1 MKRRISLVLA
11 FVMLFAMAA
20 PSLAEEASPILENAS
35 GFYYI
40 EAEGERPRLSAAS
53 QDKFMQVDGEWF
65 KDLNGNGSL
74 DVYEDWRADVADR
87 VSDLLS
93 QMTINEKAGT
103 LIFSGIG
110 GKNGVVVSNLDTSE
124 GISGSSGTGEV
135 TYIAA
140 DSEIITSHEPVVEQG
155 GINYNPMAYQIQD
168 LGVTTFIAAM
178 TGTPKDQ
185 LDLLNAIQKVGEES
199 RLGIPIVFSGD
210 RSYNTWGGMIDMAH
224 YAFGVAH
231 DEELLYNLVSEY
243 AKESVALGYHQVF
256 HGYGNEIGSWYG
268 DEVNYISDMSVIE
281 TRAYDD
287 NGFNSHSKHYIARGG
302 RSNFANAQSPANLW
316 ESWMVPWQAVID
328 ADTQWIMLNK
338 GPGLTPGVQVYMDE
352 VSMSYLRNELG
363 FDGIACLDW
372 PLDVDVL
379 TSQTGIT
386 VDGVDISTLDIEEIY
401 ALMLN
406 VGVDAISAMG
416 VFGGTDTTQ
425 YANIGFYRAFPD
437 FIVKAVED
445 GLVTQECVDE
455 HAARIL
461 KNKFDLG
468 IFEDPY
474 SDWGEALALIGNETY
489 QAEQTIPMT
498 NEEIDAFRRPEI
510 IEMEQQLMV
519 ESTILLKN
527 EDVLPLSEGVNLYVM
542 SNNSTIQEADTE
554 ALATRATIVESMD
567 EADYI
572 IGHVTAFDENFD
584 YLVEDAQAAGKP
596 IILIWEGTVGRNG
609 AQGDPYFAQV
619 DPCVAVLVQT
629 YNNTPDHGSSMG
641 AFYRYVTPSITAD
654 MLFGDREPAGSTVF
668 EIPLTTEDLE
678 VSWGDLQLDVGVDNA
693 TRLYMA
699 MLARENPSILMPNNL
714 GDVLYTTNFGMN
726 YSNPADI
733 EISLLTVPETSIT
746 TETENNGRVS
756 TTVEV
761 VPATQQAG
769 VPFEI
774 NFVAKNNGGDGHVTV
789 EVMDGGE
796 VIAEK
801 FVAVDEGQFRVMTVE
816 LTLEAGEHTISIG
829 DLSAVITVE

>member
-20 PSLAEEASPILENAS
+20 PSLAEEASPILESAS

-74 DVYEDWRADVADR
+74 DVYEDWRADIADR

-93 QMTINEKAGT
+93 QMTINEKAGS
-103 LIFSGIG
+103 LFFSGIG
-110 GKNGVVVSNLDTSE
+110 GKNGIVVSNLE
-124 GISGSSGTGEV
+124 GDMSSQNSDANTAA
-135 TYIAA
+135 IAA
-140 DSEIITSHEPVVEQG
+140 DSEILTSHEVVVSVDNS
-155 GINYNPMAYQIQD
+155 NYSPMAFQIQD
-168 LGVTTFIAAM
+168 MGVTTFIAAM

-185 LDLLNAIQKVGEES
+185 LDLLNAIQKIGEES

-302 RSNFANAQSPANLW
+302 RSNFAGAQSPANLW

-372 PLDVDVL
+372 PLDIGTL
-379 TSQTGIT
+379 MSQTGIT
-386 VDGVDISTLDIEEIY
+386 ADGVDISTLSATEIY

-406 VGVDAISAMG
+406 VGVDVFSALG
-416 VFGGTDTTQ
+416 VIPGTDTDA
-425 YANIGFYRAFPD
+425 YADVGFRRGMPD
-437 FIVKAVED
+437 LIVEAVED
-445 GLVTQECVDE
+445 GLVTQECLDE
-455 HAARIL
+455 HVGRVL

-489 QAEQTIPMT
+489 QAEQTAPMS
-498 NEEIDAFRRPEI
+498 NDDINAIRRAEVT
-510 IEMEQQLMV
+510 EMEEQLMV
-519 ESTILLKN
+519 ESTVLLKN
-527 EDVLPLSEGVNLYVM
+527 EGVLPLAEGVNLYVT
-542 SNNSTIQEADTE
+542 SNNSNILEADTE
-554 ALATRATIVESMD
+554 ALAAHATIVESME

-572 IGHVTAFDENFD
+572 IGHMTAFDENFD
-584 YLVEDAQAAGKP
+584 YLLEDAQAAGKP

-619 DPCVAVLVQT
+619 DPCVAVLMQT
-629 YNNTPDHGSSMG
+629 YNNTPDHGSSIG
-641 AFYRYVTPSITAD
+641 SFYRYVTPSITAD
-654 MLFGDREPAGSTVF
+654 MLFGAKEPAGSTVF
-668 EIPLTTEDLE
+668 EIPLTAEDLE

-746 TETENNGRVS
+746 TETENNGRVR

-829 DLSAVITVE
+829 DMSAVITVE

>member
-1 MKRRISLVLA
+1 MKKLVSWLLAVTMLASLSALP
-11 FVMLFAMAA
+11 AMA
-20 PSLAEEASPILENAS
+20 EESVIKESVS

-40 EAEGERPRLSAAS
+40 EANGDQAKLSAAS
-53 QDKFMQVDGEWF
+53 QDKFIQVDGLYF
-65 KDLNGNGSL
+65 KDLNSNGSL
-74 DVYEDWRADVADR
+74 DVYEDYRQPVEDR
-87 VSDLLS
+87 VADLLS
-93 QMTINEKAGT
+93 QMNLSEKAGT

-110 GKNGVVVSNLDTSE
+110 GKNGVVVSNLDTSS
-124 GISGSSGTGEV
+124 GITGSSGTGEV

-140 DSEIITSHEPVVEQG
+140 DSEIITSHEPVVTQSG
-155 GINYNPMAYQIQD
+155 VNYNPMAYQIQD
-168 LGVTTFIAAM
+168 LGVTTYIAAM

-185 LDLLNAIQKVGEES
+185 LDLLNAIQKLGEES

-268 DEVNYISDMSVIE
+268 DEVNYISKMSVTE

-328 ADTQWIMLNK
+328 AGTQWIMLNK
-338 GPGLTPGVQVYMDE
+338 GTGLTPGVQVYMDK
-352 VSMSYLRNELG
+352 VSMDYLRNELG
-363 FDGIACLDW
+363 YDGIACLDW

-386 VDGVDISTLDIEEIY
+386 VDGVDISELDIEEIY

-416 VFGGTDTTQ
+416 TFGGTDTTL
-425 YANIGFYRAFPD
+425 YANSGFYRAFPD

-445 GLVTQECVDE
+445 GLVTQECLDE
-455 HAARIL
+455 HVIRIL

-474 SDWGEALALIGNETY
+474 SDWEEALALIGNETY
-489 QAEQTIPMT
+489 QAEQTLPMT
-498 NEEIDAFRRPEI
+498 NEEIDALRRPEI
-510 IEMEQQLMV
+510 IEMESQLMV

-527 EDVLPLSEGVNLYVM
+527 ENVLPLTEGVKLYVM
-542 SNNSTIQEADTE
+542 SNNSNIQEADVA
-554 ALATRATIVESMD
+554 ALGAYGTVVETMD

-584 YLVEDAQAAGKP
+584 YLVEDAQAADKP

-609 AQGDPYFAQV
+609 AQGDPYLAQV
-619 DPCVAVLVQT
+619 DPCAAVLMQT

-654 MLFGDREPAGSTVF
+654 MLFGVKEPGGSTVF
-668 EIPLTTEDLE
+668 EIPLTAEDAAL
-678 VSWGDLQLDVGVDNA
+678 SWGDLQMDMGVDNA

-726 YSNPADI
+726 YSDPADI
-733 EISLLTVPETSIT
+733 ELSLLTVPEA
-746 TETENNGRVS
+746 VL
-756 TTVEV
+756 TVEV
-761 VPATQQAG
+761 DGKETTEVAAATQTAG

-774 NFVAKNNGGDGHVTV
+774 NSWPRTTAATA
-789 EVMDGGE
+789 M
-796 VIAEK
+796 
-801 FVAVDEGQFRVMTVE
+801 
-816 LTLEAGEHTISIG
+816 
-829 DLSAVITVE
+829 

>member
-1 MKRRISLVLA
+1 MKKLVSWLLAVTMLASLSALP
-11 FVMLFAMAA
+11 AMA
-20 PSLAEEASPILENAS
+20 EESVIKESVS

-40 EAEGERPRLSAAS
+40 EANGDQAKLSAAS
-53 QDKFMQVDGEWF
+53 QDKFIQVDGLYF
-65 KDLNGNGSL
+65 KDLNSNGSL
-74 DVYEDWRADVADR
+74 DVYEDYRQPVEDR
-87 VSDLLS
+87 VADLLS
-93 QMTINEKAGT
+93 QMNLSEKAGT

-110 GKNGVVVSNLDTSE
+110 GKNGVVVSNLDTSS
-124 GISGSSGTGEV
+124 GITGSSGTGEV

-140 DSEIITSHEPVVEQG
+140 DSEIITSHEPVVTQSG
-155 GINYNPMAYQIQD
+155 VNYNPMAYQIQD
-168 LGVTTFIAAM
+168 LGVTTYIAAM

-185 LDLLNAIQKVGEES
+185 LDLLNAIQKLGEES

-268 DEVNYISDMSVIE
+268 DEVNYISKMSVTE

-328 ADTQWIMLNK
+328 AGTQWIMLNK
-338 GPGLTPGVQVYMDE
+338 GTGLTPGVQVYMDK
-352 VSMSYLRNELG
+352 VSMDYLRNELG
-363 FDGIACLDW
+363 YDGIACLDW

-386 VDGVDISTLDIEEIY
+386 VDGVDISELDIEEIY

-416 VFGGTDTTQ
+416 TFGGTDTTL
-425 YANIGFYRAFPD
+425 YANSGFYRTFPD

-445 GLVTQECVDE
+445 GLVTQECLDE
-455 HAARIL
+455 HVIRIL

-474 SDWGEALALIGNETY
+474 SDWEEALALIGNETY
-489 QAEQTIPMT
+489 QAEQTLPMT
-498 NEEIDAFRRPEI
+498 NEEIDALRRPEI
-510 IEMEQQLMV
+510 IEMESQLMV

-527 EDVLPLSEGVNLYVM
+527 ENVLPLTEGVKLYVM
-542 SNNSTIQEADTE
+542 SNNSNIQEADVA
-554 ALATRATIVESMD
+554 ALGAYGTVVETMD

-584 YLVEDAQAAGKP
+584 YLVEDAQAADKP

-609 AQGDPYFAQV
+609 AQGDPYLAQV
-619 DPCVAVLVQT
+619 DPCAAVLMQT

-654 MLFGDREPAGSTVF
+654 MLFGVKEPGGSTVF
-668 EIPLTTEDLE
+668 EIPLTAEDAAL
-678 VSWGDLQLDVGVDNA
+678 SWGDLQMDMGVDNA

-714 GDVLYTTNFGMN
+714 GDVLYTTNFGMT
-726 YSNPADI
+726 SSDPADI
-733 EISLLTVPETSIT
+733 ELSLLTVPEA
-746 TETENNGRVS
+746 VL
-756 TTVEV
+756 TVEV
-761 VPATQQAG
+761 DGKETTEVAAATQTAG

-774 NFVAKNNGGDGHVTV
+774 NFVAKNNGGDGHVTAQIMEGDTV
-789 EVMDGGE
+789 L
-796 VIAEK
+796 AEK
-801 FVAVDEGQFRVMTVE
+801 FVAVDGGQFRVITME
-816 LTLEAGEHTISIG
+816 ITLDAGEHTISLG
-829 DLSAVITVE
+829 DMSTTIVVE

>member
-1 MKRRISLVLA
+1 MKKLVSWLLAVTMLASLSALP
-11 FVMLFAMAA
+11 AMA
-20 PSLAEEASPILENAS
+20 EESVIKESVS

-40 EAEGERPRLSAAS
+40 EANGDQAKLSAAS
-53 QDKFMQVDGEWF
+53 QDKFIQVDGLYF
-65 KDLNGNGSL
+65 KDLNSNGSL
-74 DVYEDWRADVADR
+74 DVYEDYRQPVEDR
-87 VSDLLS
+87 VADLLS
-93 QMTINEKAGT
+93 QMNLSEKAGT

-110 GKNGVVVSNLDTSE
+110 GKNGVVVSNLDTSS
-124 GISGSSGTGEV
+124 GITGSSGTGEV

-140 DSEIITSHEPVVEQG
+140 DSEIITSHEPVVTQSG
-155 GINYNPMAYQIQD
+155 VNYNPMAYQIQD
-168 LGVTTFIAAM
+168 LGVTTYIAAM

-185 LDLLNAIQKVGEES
+185 LDLLNAIQKLGEES

-268 DEVNYISDMSVIE
+268 DEVNYISKMSVTE

-328 ADTQWIMLNK
+328 AGTQWIMLNK
-338 GPGLTPGVQVYMDE
+338 GTGLTPGVQVYMDK
-352 VSMSYLRNELG
+352 VSMDYLRNELG
-363 FDGIACLDW
+363 YDGIACLDW

-386 VDGVDISTLDIEEIY
+386 VDGVDISELDIEEIY

-416 VFGGTDTTQ
+416 TFGGTDTTL
-425 YANIGFYRAFPD
+425 YANSGFYRAFPD

-445 GLVTQECVDE
+445 GLVTQECLDE
-455 HAARIL
+455 HVIRIL

-474 SDWGEALALIGNETY
+474 SDWEEALALIGNETY
-489 QAEQTIPMT
+489 QAEQTLPMT
-498 NEEIDAFRRPEI
+498 NEEIDALRRPEI
-510 IEMEQQLMV
+510 IEMESQLMV

-527 EDVLPLSEGVNLYVM
+527 ENVLPLTEGVKLYVM
-542 SNNSTIQEADTE
+542 SNNSNIQEADVA
-554 ALATRATIVESMD
+554 ALGAYGTVVETMD

-584 YLVEDAQAAGKP
+584 YLVEDAQAADKP

-609 AQGDPYFAQV
+609 AQGDPYLAQV
-619 DPCVAVLVQT
+619 DPCAAVLMQT

-641 AFYRYVTPSITAD
+641 AFYRYVTPAITAD
-654 MLFGDREPAGSTVF
+654 MLFGVKEPGGSTVF
-668 EIPLTTEDLE
+668 EIPLTAEDAAL
-678 VSWGDLQLDVGVDNA
+678 SWGDLQMDMGVDNA

-726 YSNPADI
+726 YSDPADI
-733 EISLLTVPETSIT
+733 ELSLLTVPEA
-746 TETENNGRVS
+746 VL
-756 TTVEV
+756 TVEV
-761 VPATQQAG
+761 DGKETTEVAAATQTAG

-774 NFVAKNNGGDGHVTV
+774 NFVAKNNGGDGHVTAQIMEGDTV
-789 EVMDGGE
+789 L
-796 VIAEK
+796 AEK
-801 FVAVDEGQFRVMTVE
+801 FVAVDGGQFRVITME
-816 LTLEAGEHTISIG
+816 ITLDAGEHTISLG
-829 DLSAVITVE
+829 DMSTTIVVE

>member
-1 MKRRISLVLA
+1 MKKLVSWLLAVTMLASLSALP
-11 FVMLFAMAA
+11 AMA
-20 PSLAEEASPILENAS
+20 EESVIKESVS

-40 EAEGERPRLSAAS
+40 EANGDQAKLSAAS
-53 QDKFMQVDGEWF
+53 QDKFIQVDGLYF
-65 KDLNGNGSL
+65 KDLNSNGSL
-74 DVYEDWRADVADR
+74 DVYEDYRQPVEDR
-87 VSDLLS
+87 VADLLS
-93 QMTINEKAGT
+93 QMNLSEKAGT

-110 GKNGVVVSNLDTSE
+110 GKNGVVVSNLDTSS
-124 GISGSSGTGEV
+124 GITGSSGTGEV

-140 DSEIITSHEPVVEQG
+140 DSEIITSHEPVVTQSG
-155 GINYNPMAYQIQD
+155 VNYNPMAYQIQD
-168 LGVTTFIAAM
+168 LGVTTYIAAM

-185 LDLLNAIQKVGEES
+185 LDLLNAIQKLGEES

-268 DEVNYISDMSVIE
+268 DEVNYISKMSVTE

-328 ADTQWIMLNK
+328 AGTQWIMLNK
-338 GPGLTPGVQVYMDE
+338 GTGLTPGVQVYMDK
-352 VSMSYLRNELG
+352 VSMDYLRNELG
-363 FDGIACLDW
+363 YDGIACLDW

-386 VDGVDISTLDIEEIY
+386 VDGVDISELDIEEIY

-416 VFGGTDTTQ
+416 TFGGTDTTL
-425 YANIGFYRAFPD
+425 YANSGFYRAFPD

-445 GLVTQECVDE
+445 GLVTQECLDE
-455 HAARIL
+455 HVIRIL

-474 SDWGEALALIGNETY
+474 SDWEEALALIGNETY
-489 QAEQTIPMT
+489 QAEQTLPMT
-498 NEEIDAFRRPEI
+498 NEEIDALRRPEI
-510 IEMEQQLMV
+510 IEMESQLMV

-527 EDVLPLSEGVNLYVM
+527 ENVLPLTEGVKLYVM
-542 SNNSTIQEADTE
+542 SNNSNIQEADVA
-554 ALATRATIVESMD
+554 ALGAYGTVVETMD

-584 YLVEDAQAAGKP
+584 YLVEDAQAADKP
-596 IILIWEGTVGRNG
+596 IILIWEGTVGRSG
-609 AQGDPYFAQV
+609 AQGDPYLAQV
-619 DPCVAVLVQT
+619 DPCAAVLMQT

-654 MLFGDREPAGSTVF
+654 MLFGVKEPGGSTVF
-668 EIPLTTEDLE
+668 EIPLTAEDAAL
-678 VSWGDLQLDVGVDNA
+678 SWGDLQMDMGVDNA

-726 YSNPADI
+726 YSDPADI
-733 EISLLTVPETSIT
+733 ELSLLTVPEA
-746 TETENNGRVS
+746 VL
-756 TTVEV
+756 TVEV
-761 VPATQQAG
+761 DGKETTEVAAATQTAG

-774 NFVAKNNGGDGHVTV
+774 NFVAKNNGGDGHVTAQIMEGDTV
-789 EVMDGGE
+789 L
-796 VIAEK
+796 AEK
-801 FVAVDEGQFRVMTVE
+801 FVAVDGGQFRVITME
-816 LTLEAGEHTISIG
+816 ITLDAGEHTISLG
-829 DLSAVITVE
+829 DMSTTIVVE

>member
-1 MKRRISLVLA
+1 M
-11 FVMLFAMAA
+11 
-20 PSLAEEASPILENAS
+20 
-35 GFYYI
+35 
-40 EAEGERPRLSAAS
+40 
-53 QDKFMQVDGEWF
+53 DGLYF
-65 KDLNGNGSL
+65 KDLNSNGSL
-74 DVYEDWRADVADR
+74 DVYEDYRQPVEDR
-87 VSDLLS
+87 VADLLS
-93 QMTINEKAGT
+93 QMNLSEKAGT

-110 GKNGVVVSNLDTSE
+110 GKNGVVVSNLDTSS
-124 GISGSSGTGEV
+124 GITGSSGTGEV

-140 DSEIITSHEPVVEQG
+140 DSEIITSHEPVVTQSG
-155 GINYNPMAYQIQD
+155 VNYNPMAYQIQD
-168 LGVTTFIAAM
+168 LGVTTYIAAM

-185 LDLLNAIQKVGEES
+185 LDLLNAIQKLGEES

-268 DEVNYISDMSVIE
+268 DEVNYISKMSVTE

-328 ADTQWIMLNK
+328 AGTQWIMLNK
-338 GPGLTPGVQVYMDE
+338 GTGLTPGVQVYMDK
-352 VSMSYLRNELG
+352 VSMDYLRNELG
-363 FDGIACLDW
+363 YDGIACLDW

-386 VDGVDISTLDIEEIY
+386 VDGVDISELDIEEIY

-416 VFGGTDTTQ
+416 TFGGTDTTL
-425 YANIGFYRAFPD
+425 YANSGFYRAFPD

-445 GLVTQECVDE
+445 GLVTQECLDE
-455 HAARIL
+455 HVIRIL

-474 SDWGEALALIGNETY
+474 SDWEEALALIGNETY
-489 QAEQTIPMT
+489 QAEQTLPMT
-498 NEEIDAFRRPEI
+498 NEEIDALRRPEI
-510 IEMEQQLMV
+510 IEMESQLMV

-527 EDVLPLSEGVNLYVM
+527 ENVLPLTEGVKLYVM
-542 SNNSTIQEADTE
+542 SNNSNIQEADVA
-554 ALATRATIVESMD
+554 ALGAYGTVVETMD

-584 YLVEDAQAAGKP
+584 YLVEDAQAADKP

-609 AQGDPYFAQV
+609 AQGDPYLAQV
-619 DPCVAVLVQT
+619 DPCAAVLMQT

-654 MLFGDREPAGSTVF
+654 MLFGVKEPGGSTVF
-668 EIPLTTEDLE
+668 EIPLTAEDAAL
-678 VSWGDLQLDVGVDNA
+678 SWGDLQMDMGVDNA

-726 YSNPADI
+726 YSDPADI
-733 EISLLTVPETSIT
+733 ELSLLTVPEA
-746 TETENNGRVS
+746 VF
-756 TTVEV
+756 TVEV
-761 VPATQQAG
+761 DGKETTEVAAATQTAG

-774 NFVAKNNGGDGHVTV
+774 NFVAKHNGGDGHVTAQIMEGDTV
-789 EVMDGGE
+789 L
-796 VIAEK
+796 AEK
-801 FVAVDEGQFRVMTVE
+801 FVAVDGGQFRVITME
-816 LTLEAGEHTISIG
+816 ITLDAGEHTISLG
-829 DLSAVITVE
+829 DMSTTIVVE

>member
-1 MKRRISLVLA
+1 MKKLVSWLLAVTMLASLSALP
-11 FVMLFAMAA
+11 AMA
-20 PSLAEEASPILENAS
+20 EESVIKESVS

-40 EAEGERPRLSAAS
+40 EANGDQAKLSAAS
-53 QDKFMQVDGEWF
+53 QDKFIQVDGLYF
-65 KDLNGNGSL
+65 KDLNSNGSL
-74 DVYEDWRADVADR
+74 DVYEDYRQPVEDR
-87 VSDLLS
+87 VADLLS
-93 QMTINEKAGT
+93 QMNLSEKAGT

-110 GKNGVVVSNLDTSE
+110 GKNGVVVSNLDTSS
-124 GISGSSGTGEV
+124 GITGSSGTGEV

-140 DSEIITSHEPVVEQG
+140 DSEIITSHEPVVTQSG
-155 GINYNPMAYQIQD
+155 VNYNPMAYQIQD
-168 LGVTTFIAAM
+168 LGVTTYIAAM

-185 LDLLNAIQKVGEES
+185 LDLLNAIQKLGEES

-231 DEELLYNLVSEY
+231 DQELLYNLVSEY

-268 DEVNYISDMSVIE
+268 DEVNYISKMSVTE

-328 ADTQWIMLNK
+328 AGTQWIMLNK
-338 GPGLTPGVQVYMDE
+338 GTGLTPGVQVYMDK
-352 VSMSYLRNELG
+352 VSMDYLRNELG
-363 FDGIACLDW
+363 YDGIACLDW

-386 VDGVDISTLDIEEIY
+386 VDGVDISELDIEEIY

-416 VFGGTDTTQ
+416 TFGGTDTTL
-425 YANIGFYRAFPD
+425 YANSGFYRAFPD

-445 GLVTQECVDE
+445 GLVTQECLDE
-455 HAARIL
+455 HVIRIL

-474 SDWGEALALIGNETY
+474 SDWEEALALIGNETY
-489 QAEQTIPMT
+489 QAEQTLPMT
-498 NEEIDAFRRPEI
+498 NEEIDALRRPEI
-510 IEMEQQLMV
+510 IEMESQLMV

-527 EDVLPLSEGVNLYVM
+527 ENVLPLTEGVKLYVM
-542 SNNSTIQEADTE
+542 SNNSNIQEADVA
-554 ALATRATIVESMD
+554 ALGAYGTVVETMD

-584 YLVEDAQAAGKP
+584 YLVEDAQAADKP

-609 AQGDPYFAQV
+609 AQGDPYLAQV
-619 DPCVAVLVQT
+619 DPCAAVLMQT

-654 MLFGDREPAGSTVF
+654 MLFGVKEPGGSTVF
-668 EIPLTTEDLE
+668 EIPLTAEDAAL
-678 VSWGDLQLDVGVDNA
+678 SWGDLQMDMGVDNA

-726 YSNPADI
+726 YSDPADI
-733 EISLLTVPETSIT
+733 ELSLLTVPEA
-746 TETENNGRVS
+746 VL
-756 TTVEV
+756 TVEV
-761 VPATQQAG
+761 DGKETTEVAAATQTAG

-774 NFVAKNNGGDGHVTV
+774 NFVAKNNGGDGHVTAQIMEGDTV
-789 EVMDGGE
+789 L
-796 VIAEK
+796 AEK
-801 FVAVDEGQFRVMTVE
+801 FVAVDGGQFRVITME
-816 LTLEAGEHTISIG
+816 ITLDAGEHTISLG
-829 DLSAVITVE
+829 DMSTTIVVE

>member
-1 MKRRISLVLA
+1 MKKLVSWLLAVTMLASLSALP
-11 FVMLFAMAA
+11 AMA
-20 PSLAEEASPILENAS
+20 EESVIKESVS

-40 EAEGERPRLSAAS
+40 EANGDQAKLSAAS
-53 QDKFMQVDGEWF
+53 QDKFIQVDGLYF
-65 KDLNGNGSL
+65 KDLNSNGSL
-74 DVYEDWRADVADR
+74 DVYEDYRQPVEDR
-87 VSDLLS
+87 VADLLS
-93 QMTINEKAGT
+93 QMNLSEKAGT

-110 GKNGVVVSNLDTSE
+110 GKNGVVVSNLDTSS
-124 GISGSSGTGEV
+124 GITGSSGTGEV

-140 DSEIITSHEPVVEQG
+140 DGEIITSHEPVVTQSG
-155 GINYNPMAYQIQD
+155 VNYNPMAYQIQD
-168 LGVTTFIAAM
+168 LGVTTYIAAM

-185 LDLLNAIQKVGEES
+185 LDLLNAIQKLGEES

-210 RSYNTWGGMIDMAH
+210 RSYNAWGGMIDMAH

-268 DEVNYISDMSVIE
+268 DEVNYISKMSVTE

-328 ADTQWIMLNK
+328 AGTQWIMLNK
-338 GPGLTPGVQVYMDE
+338 GTGLTPGVQVYMDK
-352 VSMSYLRNELG
+352 VSMDYLRNELG
-363 FDGIACLDW
+363 YDGIACLDW

-386 VDGVDISTLDIEEIY
+386 VDGVDISELDIEEIY

-416 VFGGTDTTQ
+416 TFGGTDTTL
-425 YANIGFYRAFPD
+425 YANSGFYRAFPD

-445 GLVTQECVDE
+445 GLVTQECLDE
-455 HAARIL
+455 HVIRIL

-474 SDWGEALALIGNETY
+474 SDWEEALALIGNETY
-489 QAEQTIPMT
+489 QAEQTLPMT
-498 NEEIDAFRRPEI
+498 NEEIDALRRPEI
-510 IEMEQQLMV
+510 IEMESQLMV

-527 EDVLPLSEGVNLYVM
+527 ENVLPLTEGVKLYVM
-542 SNNSTIQEADTE
+542 SNNSNIQEADVA
-554 ALATRATIVESMD
+554 ALGAYGTVVETMD

-584 YLVEDAQAAGKP
+584 YLVEDAQAADKP

-609 AQGDPYFAQV
+609 AQGDPYLAQV
-619 DPCVAVLVQT
+619 DPCAAVLMQT

-654 MLFGDREPAGSTVF
+654 MLFGVKEPGGSTVF
-668 EIPLTTEDLE
+668 EIPLTAEDAAL
-678 VSWGDLQLDVGVDNA
+678 SWGDLQMDMGVDNA

-726 YSNPADI
+726 YSDPADI
-733 EISLLTVPETSIT
+733 ELSLLTVPEA
-746 TETENNGRVS
+746 VL
-756 TTVEV
+756 TVEV
-761 VPATQQAG
+761 DGKETTEVAAATQTAG

-774 NFVAKNNGGDGHVTV
+774 NFVAKNNGGDGHVTAQIMEGDTV
-789 EVMDGGE
+789 L
-796 VIAEK
+796 AEK
-801 FVAVDEGQFRVMTVE
+801 FVAVDGGQFRVITME
-816 LTLEAGEHTISIG
+816 ITLDAGEHTISLG
-829 DLSAVITVE
+829 DMSTTIVVE

>member
-1 MKRRISLVLA
+1 MKKLVSWLLAVTMLASLS
-11 FVMLFAMAA
+11 AMPAV
-20 PSLAEEASPILENAS
+20 AEESVIKESVS

-40 EAEGERPRLSAAS
+40 EANGDQAKLSAAS
-53 QDKFMQVDGEWF
+53 QDKFIQVDGLYF
-65 KDLNGNGSL
+65 KDLNSNGSL
-74 DVYEDWRADVADR
+74 DVYEDYRQPVEDR
-87 VSDLLS
+87 VADLLS
-93 QMTINEKAGT
+93 QMNLSEKAGT

-110 GKNGVVVSNLDTSE
+110 GKNGVVVSNLDTSS
-124 GISGSSGTGEV
+124 GITGSSGTGEV

-140 DSEIITSHEPVVEQG
+140 DSEIITSHEPVVTQSG
-155 GINYNPMAYQIQD
+155 VNYNPMAYQIQD
-168 LGVTTFIAAM
+168 LGVTTYIAAM

-185 LDLLNAIQKVGEES
+185 LDLLNAIQKLGEES

-268 DEVNYISDMSVIE
+268 DEVNYISKMSVTE

-328 ADTQWIMLNK
+328 AGTQWIMLNK
-338 GPGLTPGVQVYMDE
+338 GTGLTPGVQVYMDK
-352 VSMSYLRNELG
+352 VSMDYLRNELG
-363 FDGIACLDW
+363 YDGIACLDW

-386 VDGVDISTLDIEEIY
+386 VDGVDISELDIEEIY

-416 VFGGTDTTQ
+416 TFGGTDTTL
-425 YANIGFYRAFPD
+425 YANSGFYRAFPD

-445 GLVTQECVDE
+445 GLVTQECLDE
-455 HAARIL
+455 HVIRIL

-474 SDWGEALALIGNETY
+474 SDWEEALALIGNETY
-489 QAEQTIPMT
+489 QAEQTLPMT
-498 NEEIDAFRRPEI
+498 NEEIDALRRPEI
-510 IEMEQQLMV
+510 IEMESQLMV

-527 EDVLPLSEGVNLYVM
+527 ENVLPLTEGVKLYVM
-542 SNNSTIQEADTE
+542 SNNSNIQEADVA
-554 ALATRATIVESMD
+554 ALGAYGTVVETMD

-584 YLVEDAQAAGKP
+584 YLVEDAQAADKP

-609 AQGDPYFAQV
+609 AQGDPYLAQV
-619 DPCVAVLVQT
+619 DPCAAVLMQT

-654 MLFGDREPAGSTVF
+654 MLFGVKEPGGSTVF
-668 EIPLTTEDLE
+668 EIPLTAEDAAL
-678 VSWGDLQLDVGVDNA
+678 SWGDLQMDMGVDNA

-726 YSNPADI
+726 YSDPADI
-733 EISLLTVPETSIT
+733 ELSLLTVPEA
-746 TETENNGRVS
+746 VL
-756 TTVEV
+756 TVEV
-761 VPATQQAG
+761 DGKETTEVAAATQTAG

-774 NFVAKNNGGDGHVTV
+774 NFVAKNNGGDGHVTAQIMEGDTV
-789 EVMDGGE
+789 L
-796 VIAEK
+796 AEK
-801 FVAVDEGQFRVMTVE
+801 FVAVDGGQFRVITME
-816 LTLEAGEHTISIG
+816 ITLDAGEHTISLG
-829 DLSAVITVE
+829 DMSTTIVVE

>member
-1 MKRRISLVLA
+1 MKKMVSWLLAVTMLASLCALP
-11 FVMLFAMAA
+11 AMA
-20 PSLAEEASPILENAS
+20 EESVIKESVS

-40 EAEGERPRLSAAS
+40 EANGDQAKLSAAS
-53 QDKFMQVDGEWF
+53 QDKFIQVDGLYF
-65 KDLNGNGSL
+65 KDLNSNGSL
-74 DVYEDWRADVADR
+74 DVYEDYRQPVEDR
-87 VSDLLS
+87 VADLLS
-93 QMTINEKAGT
+93 QMNLSEKAGT

-110 GKNGVVVSNLDTSE
+110 GKNGVVVSNLDTSS
-124 GISGSSGTGEV
+124 GITGSSGTGEV

-140 DSEIITSHEPVVEQG
+140 DSEIITSHEPVVTQSG
-155 GINYNPMAYQIQD
+155 VNYNPMAYQIQD
-168 LGVTTFIAAM
+168 LGVTTYIAAM

-185 LDLLNAIQKVGEES
+185 LDLLNAIQKLGEES

-268 DEVNYISDMSVIE
+268 DEVNYISKMSVTE

-328 ADTQWIMLNK
+328 AGTQWIMLNK
-338 GPGLTPGVQVYMDE
+338 GTGLTPGVQVYMDK
-352 VSMSYLRNELG
+352 VSMDYLRNELG
-363 FDGIACLDW
+363 YDGIACLDW

-386 VDGVDISTLDIEEIY
+386 VDGVDISELDIEEIY

-416 VFGGTDTTQ
+416 TFGGTDTTL
-425 YANIGFYRAFPD
+425 YANSGFYRAFPD

-445 GLVTQECVDE
+445 GLVTQECLDE
-455 HAARIL
+455 HVIRIL

-474 SDWGEALALIGNETY
+474 SDWEEALALIGNETY
-489 QAEQTIPMT
+489 QAEQTLPMT
-498 NEEIDAFRRPEI
+498 NEEIDALRRPEI
-510 IEMEQQLMV
+510 IEMESQLMV

-527 EDVLPLSEGVNLYVM
+527 ENVLPLTEGVKLYVM
-542 SNNSTIQEADTE
+542 SNNSNIQEADVA
-554 ALATRATIVESMD
+554 ALGAYGTVVETMD

-584 YLVEDAQAAGKP
+584 YLVEDAQAADKP

-609 AQGDPYFAQV
+609 AQGDPYLAQV
-619 DPCVAVLVQT
+619 DPCAAVLMQT

-654 MLFGDREPAGSTVF
+654 MLFGVKEPGGSTVF
-668 EIPLTTEDLE
+668 EIPLTAEDAAL
-678 VSWGDLQLDVGVDNA
+678 SWGDLQMDMGVDNA

-726 YSNPADI
+726 YSDPADI
-733 EISLLTVPETSIT
+733 ELSLLTVPEA
-746 TETENNGRVS
+746 VL
-756 TTVEV
+756 TVEV
-761 VPATQQAG
+761 DGKETTEVAAATQTAG

-774 NFVAKNNGGDGHVTV
+774 NFVAKNNGGDGHVTAQIMEGDTV
-789 EVMDGGE
+789 L
-796 VIAEK
+796 AEK
-801 FVAVDEGQFRVMTVE
+801 FVAVDGGQFRVITME
-816 LTLEAGEHTISIG
+816 ITLDAGEHTISLG
-829 DLSAVITVE
+829 DMSTTIVVE

>member
-1 MKRRISLVLA
+1 MKKLVSWLLAVTMLASLSALP
-11 FVMLFAMAA
+11 AMA
-20 PSLAEEASPILENAS
+20 EESVIKESVS

-40 EAEGERPRLSAAS
+40 EANGDQAKLSAAS
-53 QDKFMQVDGEWF
+53 QDKFIQVDGLYF
-65 KDLNGNGSL
+65 KDLNSNGSL
-74 DVYEDWRADVADR
+74 DVYEDYRQPVEDR
-87 VSDLLS
+87 VADLLS
-93 QMTINEKAGT
+93 QMNLSEKAGT

-110 GKNGVVVSNLDTSE
+110 GKNGVVVSNLDTSS
-124 GISGSSGTGEV
+124 GITGSSGTGEV

-140 DSEIITSHEPVVEQG
+140 DSEIITSHEPVVTQSG
-155 GINYNPMAYQIQD
+155 VNYNPMAYQIQD
-168 LGVTTFIAAM
+168 LGVTTYIAAM

-185 LDLLNAIQKVGEES
+185 LDLLNAIQKLGEES

-268 DEVNYISDMSVIE
+268 DEVNYISKMSVTE

-328 ADTQWIMLNK
+328 AGTQWIMLNK
-338 GPGLTPGVQVYMDE
+338 GTGLTPGVQVYMDK
-352 VSMSYLRNELG
+352 VSMDYLRNELG
-363 FDGIACLDW
+363 YDGIACLDW

-386 VDGVDISTLDIEEIY
+386 VDGVDISELDIEEIY

-416 VFGGTDTTQ
+416 TFGGTDTTL
-425 YANIGFYRAFPD
+425 YANSGFYRAFPD

-445 GLVTQECVDE
+445 GLVTQECLDE
-455 HAARIL
+455 HVIRIL

-474 SDWGEALALIGNETY
+474 SDWEEALALIGNETY
-489 QAEQTIPMT
+489 QAEQTLPMT
-498 NEEIDAFRRPEI
+498 NEEIDALRRPEI
-510 IEMEQQLMV
+510 IEMESQLMV

-527 EDVLPLSEGVNLYVM
+527 ENVLPLTEGVKLYVM
-542 SNNSTIQEADTE
+542 SNNSNIQEADVA
-554 ALATRATIVESMD
+554 ALGAYGTVVETMD

-584 YLVEDAQAAGKP
+584 YLVEDAQAADKP

-609 AQGDPYFAQV
+609 AQGDPYLAQV
-619 DPCVAVLVQT
+619 DPCAAVLMQT

-654 MLFGDREPAGSTVF
+654 MLFGVKEPGGSTVF
-668 EIPLTTEDLE
+668 EIPLTAEDAAL
-678 VSWGDLQLDVGVDNA
+678 SWGDLQMDMGVDNA

-726 YSNPADI
+726 YSDPADI
-733 EISLLTVPETSIT
+733 ELSLLTVPEA
-746 TETENNGRVS
+746 VL
-756 TTVEV
+756 TVEV
-761 VPATQQAG
+761 DGKETTEVAAATQTAG

-774 NFVAKNNGGDGHVTV
+774 NFVAKNNGGDGHVTAQIMEGDTV
-789 EVMDGGE
+789 L
-796 VIAEK
+796 AEK
-801 FVAVDEGQFRVMTVE
+801 FVAVDGGQFRVITME
-816 LTLEAGEHTISIG
+816 ITLDAGEHTISLG
-829 DLSAVITVE
+829 DMSTTIVVE

>member
-1 MKRRISLVLA
+1 MKKLVSWLLAVTMLASLSALP
-11 FVMLFAMAA
+11 AMA
-20 PSLAEEASPILENAS
+20 EESVIKESVS

-40 EAEGERPRLSAAS
+40 EANGDQAKLSAAS
-53 QDKFMQVDGEWF
+53 QDKFIQVDGLYF
-65 KDLNGNGSL
+65 KDLNSNGSL
-74 DVYEDWRADVADR
+74 DVYEDYRQPVEDR
-87 VSDLLS
+87 VADLLS
-93 QMTINEKAGT
+93 QMNLSEKAGT

-110 GKNGVVVSNLDTSE
+110 GKNGVVVSNLDTSS
-124 GISGSSGTGEV
+124 GITGSSGTGEV

-140 DSEIITSHEPVVEQG
+140 DSEIITSHEPVVTQSG
-155 GINYNPMAYQIQD
+155 VNYNPMAYQIQD
-168 LGVTTFIAAM
+168 LGVTTYIAAM

-185 LDLLNAIQKVGEES
+185 LDLLNAIQKLGEES

-268 DEVNYISDMSVIE
+268 DEVNYISKMSVTE

-328 ADTQWIMLNK
+328 AGTQWIMLNK
-338 GPGLTPGVQVYMDE
+338 GTGLTPGVQVYMDK
-352 VSMSYLRNELG
+352 VSMDYLRNELG
-363 FDGIACLDW
+363 YDGIACLDW

-386 VDGVDISTLDIEEIY
+386 VDGVDISELDIEEIY

-416 VFGGTDTTQ
+416 TFGGTDTTL
-425 YANIGFYRAFPD
+425 YANSGFYRAFPD

-445 GLVTQECVDE
+445 GLVTQECLDE
-455 HAARIL
+455 HVIRIL

-474 SDWGEALALIGNETY
+474 SDWEEALALIGNETY
-489 QAEQTIPMT
+489 QAEQTLPMT
-498 NEEIDAFRRPEI
+498 NEEIDALRRPEI
-510 IEMEQQLMV
+510 IEMESQLMV

-527 EDVLPLSEGVNLYVM
+527 ENVLPLTEGVKLYVM
-542 SNNSTIQEADTE
+542 SNNSNIQEADVA
-554 ALATRATIVESMD
+554 ALGAYGTVVETMD

-584 YLVEDAQAAGKP
+584 YLVEDAQAADKP

-609 AQGDPYFAQV
+609 AQGDPYLAQV
-619 DPCVAVLVQT
+619 DPCAAVLMQT

-654 MLFGDREPAGSTVF
+654 MLFGVKEPGGSTVF
-668 EIPLTTEDLE
+668 EIPLTAEDAAL
-678 VSWGDLQLDVGVDNA
+678 SWGDLQMDIGVDNA

-726 YSNPADI
+726 YSDPADI
-733 EISLLTVPETSIT
+733 ELSLLTVPEA
-746 TETENNGRVS
+746 VL
-756 TTVEV
+756 TVEV
-761 VPATQQAG
+761 DGKA
-769 VPFEI
+769 
-774 NFVAKNNGGDGHVTV
+774 NDRGGRCDSN
-789 EVMDGGE
+789 
-796 VIAEK
+796 
-801 FVAVDEGQFRVMTVE
+801 RRR
-816 LTLEAGEHTISIG
+816 TL
-829 DLSAVITVE
+829 

>member
-1 MKRRISLVLA
+1 MKKLVSWLLAVTMLASLSALP
-11 FVMLFAMAA
+11 AMA
-20 PSLAEEASPILENAS
+20 EESVIKESVS

-40 EAEGERPRLSAAS
+40 EANGDQAKLSAAS
-53 QDKFMQVDGEWF
+53 QDKFIQVDGLYF
-65 KDLNGNGSL
+65 KDLNSNGSL
-74 DVYEDWRADVADR
+74 DVYEDYRQPVEDR
-87 VSDLLS
+87 VADLLS
-93 QMTINEKAGT
+93 QMNLSEKAGT

-110 GKNGVVVSNLDTSE
+110 GKNGVVVSNLDTSS
-124 GISGSSGTGEV
+124 GITGSSGTGEV

-140 DSEIITSHEPVVEQG
+140 DGEIITSHEPVVTQSG
-155 GINYNPMAYQIQD
+155 VNYNPMAYQIQD
-168 LGVTTFIAAM
+168 LGVTTYIAAM

-185 LDLLNAIQKVGEES
+185 LDLLNAIQKLGEES

-268 DEVNYISDMSVIE
+268 DEVNYISKMSVTE

-328 ADTQWIMLNK
+328 AGTQWIMLNK
-338 GPGLTPGVQVYMDE
+338 GTGLTPGVQVYMDK
-352 VSMSYLRNELG
+352 VSMDYLRNELG
-363 FDGIACLDW
+363 YDGIACLDW

-386 VDGVDISTLDIEEIY
+386 VDGVDISELDIEEIY

-416 VFGGTDTTQ
+416 TFGGTDTTL
-425 YANIGFYRAFPD
+425 YANSGFYRAFPD

-445 GLVTQECVDE
+445 GLVTQECLDE
-455 HAARIL
+455 HVIRIL

-474 SDWGEALALIGNETY
+474 SDWEEALALIGNETY
-489 QAEQTIPMT
+489 QAEQTLPMT
-498 NEEIDAFRRPEI
+498 NEEIDALRRPEI
-510 IEMEQQLMV
+510 IEMESQLMV

-527 EDVLPLSEGVNLYVM
+527 ENVLPLTEGVKLYVM
-542 SNNSTIQEADTE
+542 SNNSNIQEADVA
-554 ALATRATIVESMD
+554 ALGAYGTVVETMD

-584 YLVEDAQAAGKP
+584 YLVEDAQAADKP

-609 AQGDPYFAQV
+609 AQGDPYLAQV
-619 DPCVAVLVQT
+619 DPCAAVLMQT

-654 MLFGDREPAGSTVF
+654 MLFGVKEPGGSTVF
-668 EIPLTTEDLE
+668 EIPLTAEDAAL
-678 VSWGDLQLDVGVDNA
+678 SWGDLQMDMGVDNA

-726 YSNPADI
+726 YSDPADI
-733 EISLLTVPETSIT
+733 ELSLLTVPEA
-746 TETENNGRVS
+746 VL
-756 TTVEV
+756 TVEV
-761 VPATQQAG
+761 DGKETTEVAAATQTAG

-774 NFVAKNNGGDGHVTV
+774 NFVAKNNGGDGHVTAQIMEGDTV
-789 EVMDGGE
+789 L
-796 VIAEK
+796 AEK
-801 FVAVDEGQFRVMTVE
+801 FVAVDGGQFRVITME
-816 LTLEAGEHTISIG
+816 ITLDAGEHTISLG
-829 DLSAVITVE
+829 DMSTTIVVE

>member
-1 MKRRISLVLA
+1 MKKLVSWLLAVTMLASLSALP
-11 FVMLFAMAA
+11 AMA
-20 PSLAEEASPILENAS
+20 EESVIKESVS

-40 EAEGERPRLSAAS
+40 EANGDQAKLSAAS
-53 QDKFMQVDGEWF
+53 QDKFIQVDGLYF
-65 KDLNGNGSL
+65 KDLNSNGSL
-74 DVYEDWRADVADR
+74 DVYEDYRQPVEDR
-87 VSDLLS
+87 VADLLS
-93 QMTINEKAGT
+93 QMNLSEKAGT

-110 GKNGVVVSNLDTSE
+110 GKNGVVVSNLDTSS
-124 GISGSSGTGEV
+124 GITGSSGTGEV

-140 DSEIITSHEPVVEQG
+140 DSEIITSHEPVVTQSG
-155 GINYNPMAYQIQD
+155 VNYNPMAYQIQD
-168 LGVTTFIAAM
+168 LGVTTYIAAM

-185 LDLLNAIQKVGEES
+185 LDLLNAIQKLGEES

-268 DEVNYISDMSVIE
+268 DEVNYISKMSVTE

-328 ADTQWIMLNK
+328 AGTQWIMLNK
-338 GPGLTPGVQVYMDE
+338 GTGLTPGVQVYMDK
-352 VSMSYLRNELG
+352 VSMDYLRNELG
-363 FDGIACLDW
+363 YDGIACLDW

-386 VDGVDISTLDIEEIY
+386 VDGVDISELDIEEIY

-416 VFGGTDTTQ
+416 TFGGTDTTL
-425 YANIGFYRAFPD
+425 YANSGFYRAFPD

-445 GLVTQECVDE
+445 GLVTQECLDE
-455 HAARIL
+455 HVIRIL

-474 SDWGEALALIGNETY
+474 SDWEEALALIGNETY
-489 QAEQTIPMT
+489 QAEQTLPMT
-498 NEEIDAFRRPEI
+498 NEEIDALRRPKI
-510 IEMEQQLMV
+510 IEMESQLMV

-527 EDVLPLSEGVNLYVM
+527 ENVLPLTEGVKLYVM
-542 SNNSTIQEADTE
+542 SNNSNIQEADVA
-554 ALATRATIVESMD
+554 ALGAYGTVVETMD

-584 YLVEDAQAAGKP
+584 YLVEDAQAADKP

-609 AQGDPYFAQV
+609 AQGDPYLAQV
-619 DPCVAVLVQT
+619 DPCAAVLMQT

-654 MLFGDREPAGSTVF
+654 MLFGVKEPGGSTVF
-668 EIPLTTEDLE
+668 EIPLTAEDAAL
-678 VSWGDLQLDVGVDNA
+678 SWGDLQMDMGVDNA

-726 YSNPADI
+726 YSDPADI
-733 EISLLTVPETSIT
+733 ELSLLTVPEA
-746 TETENNGRVS
+746 VL
-756 TTVEV
+756 TVEV
-761 VPATQQAG
+761 DGKETTEVAAATQTAG

-774 NFVAKNNGGDGHVTV
+774 NFVAKNNGGDGHVTAQIMEGDTV
-789 EVMDGGE
+789 L
-796 VIAEK
+796 AEK
-801 FVAVDEGQFRVMTVE
+801 FVAVDGGQFRVITME
-816 LTLEAGEHTISIG
+816 ITLDAGEHTISLG
-829 DLSAVITVE
+829 DMSTTIVVE

>member
-1 MKRRISLVLA
+1 MKKMVSWLLAVTMLASLC
-11 FVMLFAMAA
+11 AMPAV
-20 PSLAEEASPILENAS
+20 AEESVIKESVS

-40 EAEGERPRLSAAS
+40 EANGDQAKLSAAS
-53 QDKFMQVDGEWF
+53 QDKFIQVDGLYF
-65 KDLNGNGSL
+65 KDLNSNGSL
-74 DVYEDWRADVADR
+74 DVYEDYRQPVEDR
-87 VSDLLS
+87 VADLLS
-93 QMTINEKAGT
+93 QMNLSEKAGT

-110 GKNGVVVSNLDTSE
+110 GKNGVVVSNLDTSS
-124 GISGSSGTGEV
+124 GITGSSGTGEV

-140 DSEIITSHEPVVEQG
+140 DSEIITSHEPVVTQSG
-155 GINYNPMAYQIQD
+155 VNYNPMAYQIQD
-168 LGVTTFIAAM
+168 LGVTTYIAAM

-185 LDLLNAIQKVGEES
+185 LDLLNAIQKLGEES

-268 DEVNYISDMSVIE
+268 DEVNYISKMSVTE

-328 ADTQWIMLNK
+328 AGTQWIMLNK
-338 GPGLTPGVQVYMDE
+338 GTGLTPGVQVYMDK
-352 VSMSYLRNELG
+352 VSMDYLRNELG
-363 FDGIACLDW
+363 YDGIACLDW

-386 VDGVDISTLDIEEIY
+386 VDGVDISELDIEEIY

-416 VFGGTDTTQ
+416 TFGGTDTTL
-425 YANIGFYRAFPD
+425 YANSGFYRAFPD

-445 GLVTQECVDE
+445 GLVTQECLDE
-455 HAARIL
+455 HVIRIL

-474 SDWGEALALIGNETY
+474 SDWEEALALIGNETY
-489 QAEQTIPMT
+489 QAEQTLPMT
-498 NEEIDAFRRPEI
+498 NEEIDALRRPEI
-510 IEMEQQLMV
+510 IEMESQLMV

-527 EDVLPLSEGVNLYVM
+527 ENVLPLTEGVKLYVM
-542 SNNSTIQEADTE
+542 SNNSNIQEADVA
-554 ALATRATIVESMD
+554 ALGAYGTVVETMD

-584 YLVEDAQAAGKP
+584 YLVEDAQAADKP

-609 AQGDPYFAQV
+609 AQGDPYLAQV
-619 DPCVAVLVQT
+619 DPCAAVLMQT

-654 MLFGDREPAGSTVF
+654 MLFGVKEPGGSTVF
-668 EIPLTTEDLE
+668 EIPLTAEDAAL
-678 VSWGDLQLDVGVDNA
+678 SWGDLQMDMGVDNA

-726 YSNPADI
+726 YSDPADI
-733 EISLLTVPETSIT
+733 ELSLLTVPEA
-746 TETENNGRVS
+746 VL
-756 TTVEV
+756 TVEV
-761 VPATQQAG
+761 DGKETTEVAAATQTAG

-774 NFVAKNNGGDGHVTV
+774 NFVAKNNGGDGHVTAQIMEGDTV
-789 EVMDGGE
+789 L
-796 VIAEK
+796 AEK
-801 FVAVDEGQFRVMTVE
+801 FVAVDGGQFRVITME
-816 LTLEAGEHTISIG
+816 ITLDAGEHTISLG
-829 DLSAVITVE
+829 DMSTTIVVE

>member
-1 MKRRISLVLA
+1 M
-11 FVMLFAMAA
+11 
-20 PSLAEEASPILENAS
+20 
-35 GFYYI
+35 
-40 EAEGERPRLSAAS
+40 
-53 QDKFMQVDGEWF
+53 DGLYF
-65 KDLNGNGSL
+65 KDLNSNGSL
-74 DVYEDWRADVADR
+74 DVYEDYRQPVEDR
-87 VSDLLS
+87 VADLLS
-93 QMTINEKAGT
+93 QMNLSEKAGT

-110 GKNGVVVSNLDTSE
+110 GKNGVVVSNLDTSS
-124 GISGSSGTGEV
+124 GITGSSGTGEV

-140 DSEIITSHEPVVEQG
+140 DGEIITSHEPVVTQSG
-155 GINYNPMAYQIQD
+155 VNYNPMAYQIQD
-168 LGVTTFIAAM
+168 LGVTTYIAAM

-185 LDLLNAIQKVGEES
+185 LDLLNAIQKLGEES

-268 DEVNYISDMSVIE
+268 DEVNYISKMSVTE

-328 ADTQWIMLNK
+328 AGTQWIMLNK
-338 GPGLTPGVQVYMDE
+338 GTGLTPGVQVYMDK
-352 VSMSYLRNELG
+352 VSMDYLRNELG
-363 FDGIACLDW
+363 YDGIACLDW

-386 VDGVDISTLDIEEIY
+386 VDGVDISELDIEEIY

-416 VFGGTDTTQ
+416 TFGGTDTTL
-425 YANIGFYRAFPD
+425 YANSGFYRAFPD

-445 GLVTQECVDE
+445 GLVTQECLDE
-455 HAARIL
+455 HVIRIL

-474 SDWGEALALIGNETY
+474 SDWEEALALIGNETY
-489 QAEQTIPMT
+489 QAEQTLPMT
-498 NEEIDAFRRPEI
+498 NEEIDALRRPEI
-510 IEMEQQLMV
+510 IEMESQLMV

-527 EDVLPLSEGVNLYVM
+527 ENVLPLTEGVKLYVM
-542 SNNSTIQEADTE
+542 SNNSNIQEADVA
-554 ALATRATIVESMD
+554 ALGAYGTVVETMD

-584 YLVEDAQAAGKP
+584 YLVEDAQAADKP

-609 AQGDPYFAQV
+609 AQGDPYLAQV
-619 DPCVAVLVQT
+619 DPCAAVLMQT

-654 MLFGDREPAGSTVF
+654 MLFGVKEPGGSTVF
-668 EIPLTTEDLE
+668 EIPLTAEDAAL
-678 VSWGDLQLDVGVDNA
+678 SWGDLQMGVDNA

-726 YSNPADI
+726 YSDPADI
-733 EISLLTVPETSIT
+733 ELSLLTVPEA
-746 TETENNGRVS
+746 VL
-756 TTVEV
+756 TVEV
-761 VPATQQAG
+761 DGKETTEVAAATQTAG

-774 NFVAKNNGGDGHVTV
+774 NFVAKNNGGDGHVTAQIMEGDTGTNAWTMQIVGRGIACALLSIPQKYMHTPV
-789 EVMDGGE
+789 EVISLSDVEAVADLMAAFLREFDGE
-796 VIAEK
+796 VKA
-801 FVAVDEGQFRVMTVE
+801 
-816 LTLEAGEHTISIG
+816 
-829 DLSAVITVE
+829 

>member
-1 MKRRISLVLA
+1 MKKLVSWLLAVTMLASLSALP
-11 FVMLFAMAA
+11 AMA
-20 PSLAEEASPILENAS
+20 EENVIKESVS

-40 EAEGERPRLSAAS
+40 EANGDQAKLSAAS
-53 QDKFMQVDGEWF
+53 QDKFIQVDGLYF
-65 KDLNGNGSL
+65 KDLNSNGSL
-74 DVYEDWRADVADR
+74 DVYEDYRQPVEDR
-87 VSDLLS
+87 VADLLS
-93 QMTINEKAGT
+93 QMNLSEKAGT

-110 GKNGVVVSNLDTSE
+110 GKNGVVVSNLDTSS
-124 GISGSSGTGEV
+124 GITGSSGTGEV

-140 DSEIITSHEPVVEQG
+140 DGEIITSHEPVVTQSG
-155 GINYNPMAYQIQD
+155 VNYNPMAYQIQD
-168 LGVTTFIAAM
+168 LGVTTYIAAM

-185 LDLLNAIQKVGEES
+185 LDLLNAIQKLGEES

-268 DEVNYISDMSVIE
+268 DEVNYISKMSVTE

-328 ADTQWIMLNK
+328 AGTQWIMLNK
-338 GPGLTPGVQVYMDE
+338 GTGLTPGVQVYMDK
-352 VSMSYLRNELG
+352 VSMDYLRNELG
-363 FDGIACLDW
+363 YDGIACLDW

-386 VDGVDISTLDIEEIY
+386 VDGVDISELDIEEIY

-416 VFGGTDTTQ
+416 TFGGTDTTL
-425 YANIGFYRAFPD
+425 YANSGFYRAFPD

-445 GLVTQECVDE
+445 GLVTQECLDE
-455 HAARIL
+455 HVIRIL

-474 SDWGEALALIGNETY
+474 SDWEEALALIGNETY
-489 QAEQTIPMT
+489 QAEQTLPMT
-498 NEEIDAFRRPEI
+498 NEEIDALRRPEI
-510 IEMEQQLMV
+510 IEMESQLMV

-527 EDVLPLSEGVNLYVM
+527 ENVLPLTEGVKLYVM
-542 SNNSTIQEADTE
+542 SNNSNIQEADVA
-554 ALATRATIVESMD
+554 ALGAYGTVVETMD

-584 YLVEDAQAAGKP
+584 YLVEDAQAADKP

-609 AQGDPYFAQV
+609 AQGDPYLAQV
-619 DPCVAVLVQT
+619 DPCAAVLVQT

-654 MLFGDREPAGSTVF
+654 MLFGVKEPGGSTVF
-668 EIPLTTEDLE
+668 EIPLTAEDAAL
-678 VSWGDLQLDVGVDNA
+678 SWGDLQMDMGVDNA

-726 YSNPADI
+726 YSDPADI
-733 EISLLTVPETSIT
+733 ELSLLTVPEA
-746 TETENNGRVS
+746 VL
-756 TTVEV
+756 TVEV
-761 VPATQQAG
+761 DGKETTEVAAATQTAG

-774 NFVAKNNGGDGHVTV
+774 NFVAKNNGGDGHVTAQIMEGDTV
-789 EVMDGGE
+789 L
-796 VIAEK
+796 AEK
-801 FVAVDEGQFRVMTVE
+801 FVAVDGGQFRVITME
-816 LTLEAGEHTISIG
+816 ITLDAGEHTISLG
-829 DLSAVITVE
+829 DMSTTIVVE

>member
-1 MKRRISLVLA
+1 MKKLVSWLLAVTMLASLSALP
-11 FVMLFAMAA
+11 AMA
-20 PSLAEEASPILENAS
+20 EESVIKESVS

-40 EAEGERPRLSAAS
+40 EANGDQAKLSAAS
-53 QDKFMQVDGEWF
+53 QDKFIQVDGLYF
-65 KDLNGNGSL
+65 KDLNSNGSL
-74 DVYEDWRADVADR
+74 DVYEDYRQPVEDR
-87 VSDLLS
+87 VADLLS
-93 QMTINEKAGT
+93 QMNLSEKAGT

-110 GKNGVVVSNLDTSE
+110 GKNGVVVSNLDTSS
-124 GISGSSGTGEV
+124 GITGSSGTGEV

-140 DSEIITSHEPVVEQG
+140 DGEIITSHEPVVTQSG
-155 GINYNPMAYQIQD
+155 VNYNPMAYQIQD
-168 LGVTTFIAAM
+168 LGVTTYIAAM

-185 LDLLNAIQKVGEES
+185 LDLLNAIQKLGEES

-268 DEVNYISDMSVIE
+268 DEVNYISKMSVTE

-328 ADTQWIMLNK
+328 AGTQWIMLNK
-338 GPGLTPGVQVYMDE
+338 GTGLTPGVQVYMDK
-352 VSMSYLRNELG
+352 VSMDYLRNELG
-363 FDGIACLDW
+363 YDGIACLDW

-386 VDGVDISTLDIEEIY
+386 VDGVDISELDIEEIY

-416 VFGGTDTTQ
+416 TFGGTDTTL
-425 YANIGFYRAFPD
+425 YANSGFYGAFPD

-445 GLVTQECVDE
+445 GLVTQECLDE
-455 HAARIL
+455 HVIRIL

-474 SDWGEALALIGNETY
+474 SDWEEALALIGNETY
-489 QAEQTIPMT
+489 QAEQTLPMT
-498 NEEIDAFRRPEI
+498 NEEIDALRRPEI
-510 IEMEQQLMV
+510 IEMESQLMV

-527 EDVLPLSEGVNLYVM
+527 ENVLPLTEGVKLYVM
-542 SNNSTIQEADTE
+542 SNNSNIQEADVA
-554 ALATRATIVESMD
+554 ALGAYGTVVETMD

-584 YLVEDAQAAGKP
+584 YLVEDAQAADKP

-609 AQGDPYFAQV
+609 AQGDPYLAQV
-619 DPCVAVLVQT
+619 DPCAAVLMQT

-654 MLFGDREPAGSTVF
+654 MLFGVKEPGGSTVF
-668 EIPLTTEDLE
+668 EIPLTAEDAAL
-678 VSWGDLQLDVGVDNA
+678 SWGDLQMDMGVDNA

-726 YSNPADI
+726 YSDPADI
-733 EISLLTVPETSIT
+733 ELSLLTVPEA
-746 TETENNGRVS
+746 VL
-756 TTVEV
+756 TVEV
-761 VPATQQAG
+761 DGKETTEVAAATQTAG

-774 NFVAKNNGGDGHVTV
+774 NFVAKNNGGDGHVTAQIMEGDTV
-789 EVMDGGE
+789 L
-796 VIAEK
+796 AEK
-801 FVAVDEGQFRVMTVE
+801 FVAVDGGQFRVITME
-816 LTLEAGEHTISIG
+816 ITLDAGEHTISLG
-829 DLSAVITVE
+829 DMSTTIVVE

>member
-1 MKRRISLVLA
+1 MKKLVSWLLAVTMLASLSALP
-11 FVMLFAMAA
+11 AMA
-20 PSLAEEASPILENAS
+20 EESVIKESVS

-40 EAEGERPRLSAAS
+40 EANGDQAKLSAAS
-53 QDKFMQVDGEWF
+53 QDKFIQVDGLYF
-65 KDLNGNGSL
+65 KDLNSNGSL
-74 DVYEDWRADVADR
+74 DVYEDYRQPVEDR
-87 VSDLLS
+87 VADLLS
-93 QMTINEKAGT
+93 QMNLSEKAGT

-110 GKNGVVVSNLDTSE
+110 GKNGVVVSNLDTSS
-124 GISGSSGTGEV
+124 GITGSSGTGEV

-140 DSEIITSHEPVVEQG
+140 DSEIITSHEPVVTQSG
-155 GINYNPMAYQIQD
+155 VNYNPMAYQIQD
-168 LGVTTFIAAM
+168 LGVTTYIAAM

-185 LDLLNAIQKVGEES
+185 LDLLNAIQKLGEES

-268 DEVNYISDMSVIE
+268 DEVNYISKMSVTE

-328 ADTQWIMLNK
+328 AGTQWIMLNK
-338 GPGLTPGVQVYMDE
+338 GTGLTPGVQVYMDK
-352 VSMSYLRNELG
+352 VSMDYLRNELG
-363 FDGIACLDW
+363 YDGIACLDW

-386 VDGVDISTLDIEEIY
+386 VDGVDISELDIEEIY

-416 VFGGTDTTQ
+416 TFGGTDTTL
-425 YANIGFYRAFPD
+425 YANSGFYRAFPD

-445 GLVTQECVDE
+445 GLVTQECLDE
-455 HAARIL
+455 HVIRIL

-474 SDWGEALALIGNETY
+474 SDWEEALALIGNETY
-489 QAEQTIPMT
+489 QAEQTLPMT
-498 NEEIDAFRRPEI
+498 NEEIDALRRPEI
-510 IEMEQQLMV
+510 IEMESQLMV

-527 EDVLPLSEGVNLYVM
+527 ENVLPLTEGVKLYVM
-542 SNNSTIQEADTE
+542 SNNSNIQEADVA
-554 ALATRATIVESMD
+554 ALGAYGTVVETMD

-584 YLVEDAQAAGKP
+584 YLVEDAQAADKP

-609 AQGDPYFAQV
+609 AQGDPYLAQV
-619 DPCVAVLVQT
+619 DPCAAVLMQT

-654 MLFGDREPAGSTVF
+654 MLFGVKEPGGSTVF
-668 EIPLTTEDLE
+668 EIPLTAEDAAL
-678 VSWGDLQLDVGVDNA
+678 SWGDLQMDMGVDNA

-726 YSNPADI
+726 YSDPADI
-733 EISLLTVPETSIT
+733 ELSLLTVPEA
-746 TETENNGRVS
+746 VF
-756 TTVEV
+756 TVEV
-761 VPATQQAG
+761 DGKETTEVAAATQTAG

-774 NFVAKNNGGDGHVTV
+774 NFVAKNNGGDGHVTAQIMEGDTV
-789 EVMDGGE
+789 L
-796 VIAEK
+796 AEK
-801 FVAVDEGQFRVMTVE
+801 FVAVDGGQFRVITME
-816 LTLEAGEHTISIG
+816 ITLDAGEHTISLG
-829 DLSAVITVE
+829 DMSTTIVVE

>member
-1 MKRRISLVLA
+1 MKKLVSWLLAVTMLASLS
-11 FVMLFAMAA
+11 AMPAV
-20 PSLAEEASPILENAS
+20 AEESVIKESVS

-40 EAEGERPRLSAAS
+40 EANGDQAKLSAAS
-53 QDKFMQVDGEWF
+53 QDKFIQVDGLYF
-65 KDLNGNGSL
+65 KDLNSNGSL
-74 DVYEDWRADVADR
+74 DVYEDYRQPVEDR
-87 VSDLLS
+87 VADLLS
-93 QMTINEKAGT
+93 QMNLSEKAGT

-110 GKNGVVVSNLDTSE
+110 GKNGVVVSNLDTSS
-124 GISGSSGTGEV
+124 GITGSSGTGEV

-140 DSEIITSHEPVVEQG
+140 DSEIITSHEPVVTQSG
-155 GINYNPMAYQIQD
+155 VNYNPMAYQIQD
-168 LGVTTFIAAM
+168 LGVTTYIAAM

-185 LDLLNAIQKVGEES
+185 LDLLNAIQKLGEES

-224 YAFGVAH
+224 YAFGVAY

-268 DEVNYISDMSVIE
+268 DEVNYISKMSVTE

-328 ADTQWIMLNK
+328 AGTQWIMLNK
-338 GPGLTPGVQVYMDE
+338 GTGLTPGVQVYMDK
-352 VSMSYLRNELG
+352 VSMDYLRNELG
-363 FDGIACLDW
+363 YDGIACLDW

-386 VDGVDISTLDIEEIY
+386 VDGVDISELDIEEIY

-416 VFGGTDTTQ
+416 TFGGTDTTL
-425 YANIGFYRAFPD
+425 YANSGFYRAFPD

-445 GLVTQECVDE
+445 GLVTQECLDE
-455 HAARIL
+455 HVIRIL

-474 SDWGEALALIGNETY
+474 SDWEEALALIGNETY
-489 QAEQTIPMT
+489 QAEQTLPMT
-498 NEEIDAFRRPEI
+498 NEEIDALRRPEI
-510 IEMEQQLMV
+510 IEMESQLMV

-527 EDVLPLSEGVNLYVM
+527 ENVLPLTEGVKLYVM
-542 SNNSTIQEADTE
+542 SNNSNIQEADVA
-554 ALATRATIVESMD
+554 ALGAYGTVVETMD

-584 YLVEDAQAAGKP
+584 YLVEDAQAADKP

-609 AQGDPYFAQV
+609 AQGDPYLAQV
-619 DPCVAVLVQT
+619 DPCAAVLMQT

-654 MLFGDREPAGSTVF
+654 MLFGVKEPGGSTVF
-668 EIPLTTEDLE
+668 EIPLTAEDAAL
-678 VSWGDLQLDVGVDNA
+678 SWGDLQMDMGVDNA

-726 YSNPADI
+726 YSDPADI
-733 EISLLTVPETSIT
+733 ELSLLTVPEA
-746 TETENNGRVS
+746 VF
-756 TTVEV
+756 TVEV
-761 VPATQQAG
+761 DGKETTEVAAATQTAG

-774 NFVAKNNGGDGHVTV
+774 NFVAKNNGGDGHVTAQIMEGDTV
-789 EVMDGGE
+789 L
-796 VIAEK
+796 AEK
-801 FVAVDEGQFRVMTVE
+801 FVAVDGGQFRVITME
-816 LTLEAGEHTISIG
+816 ITLDAGEHTISLG
-829 DLSAVITVE
+829 DMSTTIVVE

>member
-1 MKRRISLVLA
+1 MKKLVSWLLAVTMLASLSALP
-11 FVMLFAMAA
+11 AMA
-20 PSLAEEASPILENAS
+20 EENVIKESVS

-40 EAEGERPRLSAAS
+40 EANGDQAKLSAAS
-53 QDKFMQVDGEWF
+53 QDKFIQVDGLYF
-65 KDLNGNGSL
+65 KDLNSNGSL
-74 DVYEDWRADVADR
+74 DVYEDYRQPVEDR
-87 VSDLLS
+87 VADLLS
-93 QMTINEKAGT
+93 QMNLSEKAGT

-110 GKNGVVVSNLDTSE
+110 GKNGVVVSNLDTSS
-124 GISGSSGTGEV
+124 GITGSSGTGEV

-140 DSEIITSHEPVVEQG
+140 DSEIITSHEPVVTQSG
-155 GINYNPMAYQIQD
+155 VNYNPMAYQIQD
-168 LGVTTFIAAM
+168 LGVTTYIAAM

-185 LDLLNAIQKVGEES
+185 LDLLNAIQKLGEES

-268 DEVNYISDMSVIE
+268 DEVNYISKMSVTE

-328 ADTQWIMLNK
+328 AGTQWIMLNK
-338 GPGLTPGVQVYMDE
+338 GTGLTPGVQVYMDK
-352 VSMSYLRNELG
+352 VSMDYLRNELG
-363 FDGIACLDW
+363 YDGIACLDW

-386 VDGVDISTLDIEEIY
+386 VDGVDISELDIEEIY

-416 VFGGTDTTQ
+416 TFGGTDTTL
-425 YANIGFYRAFPD
+425 YANSGFYRAFPD

-445 GLVTQECVDE
+445 GLVTQECLDE
-455 HAARIL
+455 HVIRIL

-474 SDWGEALALIGNETY
+474 SDWEEALALIGNETY
-489 QAEQTIPMT
+489 QAEQTLPMT
-498 NEEIDAFRRPEI
+498 NEEIDALRRPEI
-510 IEMEQQLMV
+510 IEMESQLMV

-527 EDVLPLSEGVNLYVM
+527 ENVLPLTEGVKLYVM
-542 SNNSTIQEADTE
+542 SNNSNIQEADVA
-554 ALATRATIVESMD
+554 ALGAYGTVVETMD

-584 YLVEDAQAAGKP
+584 YLVEDAQAADKP

-609 AQGDPYFAQV
+609 AQGDPYLAQV
-619 DPCVAVLVQT
+619 DPCAAVLMQT

-654 MLFGDREPAGSTVF
+654 MLFGVKEPGGSTVF
-668 EIPLTTEDLE
+668 EIPLTAEDAAL
-678 VSWGDLQLDVGVDNA
+678 SWGDLQMDMGVDNA

-699 MLARENPSILMPNNL
+699 MLARENPSILIPNNL

-726 YSNPADI
+726 YSDPADI
-733 EISLLTVPETSIT
+733 ELSLLTVPEA
-746 TETENNGRVS
+746 VL
-756 TTVEV
+756 TVEV
-761 VPATQQAG
+761 DGKETTEVAAATQTAG

-774 NFVAKNNGGDGHVTV
+774 NFVAKNNGGDGHVTAQIMEGDTV
-789 EVMDGGE
+789 L
-796 VIAEK
+796 AEK
-801 FVAVDEGQFRVMTVE
+801 FVAVDGGQFRVITME
-816 LTLEAGEHTISIG
+816 ITLDAGEHTISLG
-829 DLSAVITVE
+829 DMSTTIVVE

>member
-1 MKRRISLVLA
+1 MKKLVSWLLAVTMLASLSAVP
-11 FVMLFAMAA
+11 AMA
-20 PSLAEEASPILENAS
+20 EESVIKESVS

-40 EAEGERPRLSAAS
+40 EANGDQAKLSAAS
-53 QDKFMQVDGEWF
+53 QDKFIQVDGLYF
-65 KDLNGNGSL
+65 KDLNSNGSL
-74 DVYEDWRADVADR
+74 DVYEDYRQPVEDR
-87 VSDLLS
+87 VADLLS
-93 QMTINEKAGT
+93 QMNLSEKAGT

-110 GKNGVVVSNLDTSE
+110 GKNGVVVSNLDTSS
-124 GISGSSGTGEV
+124 GITGSSGTGEV

-140 DSEIITSHEPVVEQG
+140 DSEIITSHEPVVTQSG
-155 GINYNPMAYQIQD
+155 VNYNPMAYQIQD
-168 LGVTTFIAAM
+168 LGVTTYIAAM

-185 LDLLNAIQKVGEES
+185 LDLLNAIQKLGEES

-268 DEVNYISDMSVIE
+268 DEVNYISKMSVTE

-328 ADTQWIMLNK
+328 AGTQWIMLNK
-338 GPGLTPGVQVYMDE
+338 GTGLTPGVQVYMDK
-352 VSMSYLRNELG
+352 VSMDYLRNELG
-363 FDGIACLDW
+363 YDGIACLDW

-386 VDGVDISTLDIEEIY
+386 VDGVDISELDIEEIY

-416 VFGGTDTTQ
+416 TFGGTDTTL
-425 YANIGFYRAFPD
+425 YANSGFYRAFPD

-445 GLVTQECVDE
+445 GLVTQECLDE
-455 HAARIL
+455 HVIRIL

-474 SDWGEALALIGNETY
+474 SDWEEALALIGNETY
-489 QAEQTIPMT
+489 QAEQTLPMT
-498 NEEIDAFRRPEI
+498 NEEIDALRRPEI
-510 IEMEQQLMV
+510 IEMESQLMV

-527 EDVLPLSEGVNLYVM
+527 ENVLPLTEGVKLYVM
-542 SNNSTIQEADTE
+542 SNNSNIQEADVA
-554 ALATRATIVESMD
+554 ALGAYGTVVETMD

-584 YLVEDAQAAGKP
+584 YLVEDAQAADKP

-609 AQGDPYFAQV
+609 AQGDPYLAQV
-619 DPCVAVLVQT
+619 DPCAAVLMQT

-654 MLFGDREPAGSTVF
+654 MLFGVKEPGGSTVF
-668 EIPLTTEDLE
+668 EIPLTAEDAAL
-678 VSWGDLQLDVGVDNA
+678 SWGDLQMDMGVDNA

-726 YSNPADI
+726 YSDPADI
-733 EISLLTVPETSIT
+733 ELSLLTVPEA
-746 TETENNGRVS
+746 VL
-756 TTVEV
+756 TVEV
-761 VPATQQAG
+761 DGKETTEVAAATQTAG

-774 NFVAKNNGGDGHVTV
+774 NFVAKNNGGDGHVTAQIMEGDTV
-789 EVMDGGE
+789 L
-796 VIAEK
+796 AEK
-801 FVAVDEGQFRVMTVE
+801 FVAVDGGQFRVITME
-816 LTLEAGEHTISIG
+816 ITLDAGEHTISLG
-829 DLSAVITVE
+829 DMSTTIVVE

>member
-1 MKRRISLVLA
+1 MKKLVSWLLAVTMLASLSALP
-11 FVMLFAMAA
+11 AMA
-20 PSLAEEASPILENAS
+20 EENVIKESVS

-40 EAEGERPRLSAAS
+40 EANGDQAKLSAAS
-53 QDKFMQVDGEWF
+53 QDKFIQVDGLYF
-65 KDLNGNGSL
+65 KDLNSNGSL
-74 DVYEDWRADVADR
+74 DVYEDYRQPVEDR
-87 VSDLLS
+87 VADLLS
-93 QMTINEKAGT
+93 QMNLSEKAGT

-110 GKNGVVVSNLDTSE
+110 GKNGVVVSNLDTSS
-124 GISGSSGTGEV
+124 GITGSSGTGEV

-140 DSEIITSHEPVVEQG
+140 DGEIITSHEPVVTQSG
-155 GINYNPMAYQIQD
+155 VNYNPMAYQIQD
-168 LGVTTFIAAM
+168 LGVTTYIAAM

-185 LDLLNAIQKVGEES
+185 LDLLNAIQKLGEES

-268 DEVNYISDMSVIE
+268 DEVNYISKMSVTE

-328 ADTQWIMLNK
+328 AGTQWIMLNK
-338 GPGLTPGVQVYMDE
+338 GTGLTPGVQVYMDK
-352 VSMSYLRNELG
+352 VSMDYLRNELG
-363 FDGIACLDW
+363 YDGIACLDW

-386 VDGVDISTLDIEEIY
+386 VDGVDISELDIEEIY

-416 VFGGTDTTQ
+416 TFGGTDTTL
-425 YANIGFYRAFPD
+425 YANSGFYRAFPD

-445 GLVTQECVDE
+445 GLVTQECLDE
-455 HAARIL
+455 HVIRIL

-474 SDWGEALALIGNETY
+474 SDWEEALALIGNETY
-489 QAEQTIPMT
+489 QAEQTLPMT
-498 NEEIDAFRRPEI
+498 NEEIDALRRPEI
-510 IEMEQQLMV
+510 IEMESQLMV

-527 EDVLPLSEGVNLYVM
+527 ENVLPLTEGVKLYVM
-542 SNNSTIQEADTE
+542 SNNSNIQEADVA
-554 ALATRATIVESMD
+554 ALGAYGTVVETMD

-584 YLVEDAQAAGKP
+584 YLVEDAQAADKP

-609 AQGDPYFAQV
+609 AQGDPYLAQV
-619 DPCVAVLVQT
+619 DPCAAVLMQT

-654 MLFGDREPAGSTVF
+654 MLFGVKEPGGSTVF
-668 EIPLTTEDLE
+668 EIPLTAEDAAL
-678 VSWGDLQLDVGVDNA
+678 SWGDLQMDMGVDNA

-726 YSNPADI
+726 YSDPADI
-733 EISLLTVPETSIT
+733 ELSLLTVPEA
-746 TETENNGRVS
+746 VL
-756 TTVEV
+756 TVEV
-761 VPATQQAG
+761 DGKETTEVAAATQTAG

-774 NFVAKNNGGDGHVTV
+774 NFVAKNNGGDGHVTAQIMEGDTV
-789 EVMDGGE
+789 L
-796 VIAEK
+796 AEK
-801 FVAVDEGQFRVMTVE
+801 FVAVDGGQFRVITME
-816 LTLEAGEHTISIG
+816 ITLDAGEHTISLG
-829 DLSAVITVE
+829 DMSTTIVVE

>member
-1 MKRRISLVLA
+1 M
-11 FVMLFAMAA
+11 
-20 PSLAEEASPILENAS
+20 N
-35 GFYYI
+35 
-40 EAEGERPRLSAAS
+40 LS
-53 QDKFMQVDGEWF
+53 
-65 KDLNGNGSL
+65 
-74 DVYEDWRADVADR
+74 
-87 VSDLLS
+87 
-93 QMTINEKAGT
+93 EKAGT

-110 GKNGVVVSNLDTSE
+110 GKNGVVVSNLDTSS
-124 GISGSSGTGEV
+124 GITGSSGTGEV

-140 DSEIITSHEPVVEQG
+140 DSEIITSHEPVVTQSG
-155 GINYNPMAYQIQD
+155 VNYNPMAYQIQD
-168 LGVTTFIAAM
+168 LGVTTYIAAM

-185 LDLLNAIQKVGEES
+185 LDLLNAIQKLGEES

-268 DEVNYISDMSVIE
+268 DEVNYISKMSVTE

-328 ADTQWIMLNK
+328 AGTQWIMLNK
-338 GPGLTPGVQVYMDE
+338 GTGLTPGVQVYMDK
-352 VSMSYLRNELG
+352 VSMDYLRNELG
-363 FDGIACLDW
+363 YDGIACLDW

-386 VDGVDISTLDIEEIY
+386 VDGVDISELDIEEIY

-416 VFGGTDTTQ
+416 TFGGTDTTL
-425 YANIGFYRAFPD
+425 YANSGFYRTFPD

-445 GLVTQECVDE
+445 GLVTQECLDE
-455 HAARIL
+455 HVIRIL

-474 SDWGEALALIGNETY
+474 SDWEEALALIGNETY
-489 QAEQTIPMT
+489 QAEQTLPMT
-498 NEEIDAFRRPEI
+498 NEEIDALRRPEI
-510 IEMEQQLMV
+510 IEMESQLMV

-527 EDVLPLSEGVNLYVM
+527 ENVLPLTEGVKLYVM
-542 SNNSTIQEADTE
+542 SNNSNIQEADVA
-554 ALATRATIVESMD
+554 ALGAYGTVVETMD

-584 YLVEDAQAAGKP
+584 YLVEDAQAADKP

-609 AQGDPYFAQV
+609 AQGDPYLAQV
-619 DPCVAVLVQT
+619 DPCAAVLMQT

-654 MLFGDREPAGSTVF
+654 MLFGVKEPGGSTVF
-668 EIPLTTEDLE
+668 EIPLTAEDAAL
-678 VSWGDLQLDVGVDNA
+678 SWGDLQMDMGVDNA

-726 YSNPADI
+726 YSDPADI
-733 EISLLTVPETSIT
+733 ELSLLTVPEA
-746 TETENNGRVS
+746 VL
-756 TTVEV
+756 TVEV
-761 VPATQQAG
+761 DGKETTEVAAATQTAG

-774 NFVAKNNGGDGHVTV
+774 NFVAKNNGGDGHVTAQIMEGDTV
-789 EVMDGGE
+789 L
-796 VIAEK
+796 AEK
-801 FVAVDEGQFRVMTVE
+801 FVAVDGGQFRVITME
-816 LTLEAGEHTISIG
+816 ITLDAGEHTISLG
-829 DLSAVITVE
+829 DMSTTIVVE

>member
-1 MKRRISLVLA
+1 MKKLVSWLLAVTMLASLSALP
-11 FVMLFAMAA
+11 AMA
-20 PSLAEEASPILENAS
+20 EESVIKESVS

-40 EAEGERPRLSAAS
+40 EANGDQAKLSAAS
-53 QDKFMQVDGEWF
+53 QDKFIQVDGLYF
-65 KDLNGNGSL
+65 KDLNSNGSL
-74 DVYEDWRADVADR
+74 DVYEDYRQPVEDR
-87 VSDLLS
+87 VADLLS
-93 QMTINEKAGT
+93 QMNLSEKAGT

-110 GKNGVVVSNLDTSE
+110 GKNGVVVSNLDTSS
-124 GISGSSGTGEV
+124 GITGSSGTGEV

-140 DSEIITSHEPVVEQG
+140 DSEIITSHEPVVTQSG
-155 GINYNPMAYQIQD
+155 VNYNPMAYQIQD
-168 LGVTTFIAAM
+168 LGVTTYIAAM

-185 LDLLNAIQKVGEES
+185 LDLLNAIQKLGEES

-268 DEVNYISDMSVIE
+268 DEVNYISKMSVTE

-328 ADTQWIMLNK
+328 AGTQWIMLNK
-338 GPGLTPGVQVYMDE
+338 GTGLTPGVQVYMDK
-352 VSMSYLRNELG
+352 VSMDYLRNELG
-363 FDGIACLDW
+363 YDGIACLDW

-386 VDGVDISTLDIEEIY
+386 VDGVDISELDIEEIY

-416 VFGGTDTTQ
+416 TFGGTDTTL
-425 YANIGFYRAFPD
+425 YANSGFYRTFPD

-445 GLVTQECVDE
+445 GLVTQECLDE
-455 HAARIL
+455 HVIRIL

-474 SDWGEALALIGNETY
+474 SDWEEALALIGNETY
-489 QAEQTIPMT
+489 QAEQTLPMT
-498 NEEIDAFRRPEI
+498 NEEIDALRRPEI
-510 IEMEQQLMV
+510 IEMESQLMV

-527 EDVLPLSEGVNLYVM
+527 ENVLPLTEGVKLYVM
-542 SNNSTIQEADTE
+542 SNNSNIQEADVA
-554 ALATRATIVESMD
+554 ALGAYGTVVETMD

-584 YLVEDAQAAGKP
+584 YLVEDAQAADKP

-609 AQGDPYFAQV
+609 AQGDPYLAQV
-619 DPCVAVLVQT
+619 DPCAAVLMQT

-654 MLFGDREPAGSTVF
+654 MLFGVKEPGGSTVF
-668 EIPLTTEDLE
+668 EIPLTAEDAAL
-678 VSWGDLQLDVGVDNA
+678 SWGDLQMDMGVDNA

-726 YSNPADI
+726 YSDPADI
-733 EISLLTVPETSIT
+733 ELSLLTVPEA
-746 TETENNGRVS
+746 VL
-756 TTVEV
+756 TVEV
-761 VPATQQAG
+761 DGKETTEVAAATQTAG

-774 NFVAKNNGGDGHVTV
+774 NFVAKNNGGDGHVTAQIMEGDTV
-789 EVMDGGE
+789 L
-796 VIAEK
+796 AEK
-801 FVAVDEGQFRVMTVE
+801 FVAVDGGQFRVITME
-816 LTLEAGEHTISIG
+816 ITLDAGEHTISLG
-829 DLSAVITVE
+829 DMSTTIVVE

>member
-1 MKRRISLVLA
+1 MKKLVSWLLAVTMLASLSALP
-11 FVMLFAMAA
+11 AMA
-20 PSLAEEASPILENAS
+20 EESVIKESVS

-40 EAEGERPRLSAAS
+40 EANGDQAKLSAAS
-53 QDKFMQVDGEWF
+53 QDKFIQVDGLYF
-65 KDLNGNGSL
+65 KDLNSNGSL
-74 DVYEDWRADVADR
+74 DVYEDYRQPVEDR
-87 VSDLLS
+87 VADLLS
-93 QMTINEKAGT
+93 QMNLSEKAGT

-110 GKNGVVVSNLDTSE
+110 GKNGVVVSNLDTSS
-124 GISGSSGTGEV
+124 GITGSSGTGEV

-140 DSEIITSHEPVVEQG
+140 DSEIITSHEPVVTQSG
-155 GINYNPMAYQIQD
+155 VNYNPMAYQIQD
-168 LGVTTFIAAM
+168 LGVTTYIATM

-185 LDLLNAIQKVGEES
+185 LDLLNAIQKLGEES

-268 DEVNYISDMSVIE
+268 DEVNYISKMSVTE

-328 ADTQWIMLNK
+328 AGTQWIMLNK
-338 GPGLTPGVQVYMDE
+338 GTGLTPGVQVYMDK
-352 VSMSYLRNELG
+352 VSMDYLRNELG
-363 FDGIACLDW
+363 YDGIACLDW

-386 VDGVDISTLDIEEIY
+386 VDGVDISELDIEEIY

-406 VGVDAISAMG
+406 VGVDAISAMCT
-416 VFGGTDTTQ
+416 FGGTDTTL
-425 YANIGFYRAFPD
+425 YANSGFYRAFPD

-445 GLVTQECVDE
+445 GLVTQECLDE
-455 HAARIL
+455 HVIRIL

-474 SDWGEALALIGNETY
+474 SDWEEALALIGNETY
-489 QAEQTIPMT
+489 QAEQTLPMT
-498 NEEIDAFRRPEI
+498 NEEIDALRRPEI
-510 IEMEQQLMV
+510 IEMESQLMV

-527 EDVLPLSEGVNLYVM
+527 ENVLPLTEGVKLYVM
-542 SNNSTIQEADTE
+542 SNNSNIQEADVA
-554 ALATRATIVESMD
+554 ALGAYGTVVETMD

-584 YLVEDAQAAGKP
+584 YLVEDAQAADKP

-609 AQGDPYFAQV
+609 AQGDPYLAQV
-619 DPCVAVLVQT
+619 DPCAAVLMQT

-654 MLFGDREPAGSTVF
+654 MLFGVKEPGGSTVF
-668 EIPLTTEDLE
+668 EIPLTAEDAAL
-678 VSWGDLQLDVGVDNA
+678 SWGDLQMDMGVDNA

-726 YSNPADI
+726 YSDPADI
-733 EISLLTVPETSIT
+733 ELSLLTVPEA
-746 TETENNGRVS
+746 VL
-756 TTVEV
+756 TVEV
-761 VPATQQAG
+761 DGKETTEVAAATQTAG

-774 NFVAKNNGGDGHVTV
+774 NFVAKNNGGDGHVTAQIMEGDTV
-789 EVMDGGE
+789 L
-796 VIAEK
+796 AEK
-801 FVAVDEGQFRVMTVE
+801 FVAVDGGQFRVITME
-816 LTLEAGEHTISIG
+816 ITLDAGEHTISLG
-829 DLSAVITVE
+829 DMSTTIVVE

>member
-1 MKRRISLVLA
+1 
-11 FVMLFAMAA
+11 
-20 PSLAEEASPILENAS
+20 
-35 GFYYI
+35 
-40 EAEGERPRLSAAS
+40 
-53 QDKFMQVDGEWF
+53 
-65 KDLNGNGSL
+65 
-74 DVYEDWRADVADR
+74 
-87 VSDLLS
+87 
-93 QMTINEKAGT
+93 
-103 LIFSGIG
+103 
-110 GKNGVVVSNLDTSE
+110 
-124 GISGSSGTGEV
+124 
-135 TYIAA
+135 
-140 DSEIITSHEPVVEQG
+140 
-155 GINYNPMAYQIQD
+155 
-168 LGVTTFIAAM
+168 
-178 TGTPKDQ
+178 
-185 LDLLNAIQKVGEES
+185 
-199 RLGIPIVFSGD
+199 
-210 RSYNTWGGMIDMAH
+210 MAH

-268 DEVNYISDMSVIE
+268 DEVNYISKMSVTE

-328 ADTQWIMLNK
+328 AGTQWIMLNK
-338 GPGLTPGVQVYMDE
+338 GTGLTPGVQVYMDK
-352 VSMSYLRNELG
+352 VSMDYLRNELG
-363 FDGIACLDW
+363 YDGIACLDW

-386 VDGVDISTLDIEEIY
+386 VDGVDISELDIEEIY

-416 VFGGTDTTQ
+416 TFGGTDTTL
-425 YANIGFYRAFPD
+425 YANSGFYRAFPD

-445 GLVTQECVDE
+445 GLVTQECLDE
-455 HAARIL
+455 HVIRIL

-474 SDWGEALALIGNETY
+474 SDWEEALALIGNETY
-489 QAEQTIPMT
+489 QAEQTLPMT
-498 NEEIDAFRRPEI
+498 NEEIDALRRPEI
-510 IEMEQQLMV
+510 IEMESQLMV

-527 EDVLPLSEGVNLYVM
+527 ENVLPLTEGVKLYVM
-542 SNNSTIQEADTE
+542 SNNSNIQEADVA
-554 ALATRATIVESMD
+554 ALGAYGTVVETMD

-584 YLVEDAQAAGKP
+584 YLVEDAQAADKP

-609 AQGDPYFAQV
+609 AQGDPYLAQV
-619 DPCVAVLVQT
+619 DPCAAVLMQT

-654 MLFGDREPAGSTVF
+654 MLFGVKEPGGSTVF
-668 EIPLTTEDLE
+668 EIPLTAEDAAL
-678 VSWGDLQLDVGVDNA
+678 SWGDLQMDMGVDNA

-726 YSNPADI
+726 YSDPADI
-733 EISLLTVPETSIT
+733 ELSLLTVPEA
-746 TETENNGRVS
+746 VF
-756 TTVEV
+756 TVEV
-761 VPATQQAG
+761 DGKETTEVAAATQTAG

-774 NFVAKNNGGDGHVTV
+774 NFVAKNNGGDGHVTAQIMEGDTV
-789 EVMDGGE
+789 L
-796 VIAEK
+796 AEK
-801 FVAVDEGQFRVMTVE
+801 FVAVDGGQFRVITME
-816 LTLEAGEHTISIG
+816 ITLDAGEHTISLG
-829 DLSAVITVE
+829 DMSTTIVVE

>member
-1 MKRRISLVLA
+1 MKKMVSWLLAVTMLASLC
-11 FVMLFAMAA
+11 AMPAV
-20 PSLAEEASPILENAS
+20 AEESVIKESVS

-40 EAEGERPRLSAAS
+40 EANGDQAKLSAAS
-53 QDKFMQVDGEWF
+53 QDKFIQVDGLYF
-65 KDLNGNGSL
+65 KDLNSNGSL
-74 DVYEDWRADVADR
+74 DVYEDYRQPVEDR
-87 VSDLLS
+87 VADLLS
-93 QMTINEKAGT
+93 QMNLSEKAGT

-110 GKNGVVVSNLDTSE
+110 GKNGVVVSNLDTSS
-124 GISGSSGTGEV
+124 GITGSSGTGEV

-140 DSEIITSHEPVVEQG
+140 DSEIITSHEPVVTQSG
-155 GINYNPMAYQIQD
+155 VNYNPMAYQIQD
-168 LGVTTFIAAM
+168 LGVTTYIAAM

-185 LDLLNAIQKVGEES
+185 LDLLNAIQKLGEES

-268 DEVNYISDMSVIE
+268 DEVNYISKMSVTE

-328 ADTQWIMLNK
+328 AGTQWIMLNK
-338 GPGLTPGVQVYMDE
+338 GTGLTPGVQVYMDK
-352 VSMSYLRNELG
+352 VSMDYLRNELG
-363 FDGIACLDW
+363 YDGIACLDW

-386 VDGVDISTLDIEEIY
+386 VDGVDISELDIEEIY

-416 VFGGTDTTQ
+416 TFGGTDTTI
-425 YANIGFYRAFPD
+425 YANSGFYRAFPD

-445 GLVTQECVDE
+445 GLVTQECLDE
-455 HAARIL
+455 HVIRIL

-474 SDWGEALALIGNETY
+474 SDWEEALALIGNETY
-489 QAEQTIPMT
+489 QAEQTLPMT
-498 NEEIDAFRRPEI
+498 NEEIDALRRPEI
-510 IEMEQQLMV
+510 TEMESQLMV

-527 EDVLPLSEGVNLYVM
+527 ENVLPLTEGVKLYVM
-542 SNNSTIQEADTE
+542 SNNSNIQEADVA
-554 ALATRATIVESMD
+554 ALGAYGTVVETMD

-584 YLVEDAQAAGKP
+584 YLVEDAQAADKP

-609 AQGDPYFAQV
+609 AQGDPYLAQV
-619 DPCVAVLVQT
+619 DPCAAVLMQT

-654 MLFGDREPAGSTVF
+654 MLFGVKEPGGSTVF
-668 EIPLTTEDLE
+668 EIPLTAEDAAL
-678 VSWGDLQLDVGVDNA
+678 SWGDLQMDMGVDNA

-726 YSNPADI
+726 YSDPADI
-733 EISLLTVPETSIT
+733 ELSLLTVPEA
-746 TETENNGRVS
+746 VL
-756 TTVEV
+756 TVEV
-761 VPATQQAG
+761 DGKETTEVAAATQTAG

-774 NFVAKNNGGDGHVTV
+774 NFVAKNNGGDGHVTAQIMEGDTV
-789 EVMDGGE
+789 L
-796 VIAEK
+796 AEK
-801 FVAVDEGQFRVMTVE
+801 FVAVDGGQFRVITME
-816 LTLEAGEHTISIG
+816 ITLDAGEHTISLG
-829 DLSAVITVE
+829 DMSTTIVVE

>member
-1 MKRRISLVLA
+1 MKKLVSWLLAVTMLASLS
-11 FVMLFAMAA
+11 AMPAV
-20 PSLAEEASPILENAS
+20 AEESVIKESVS

-40 EAEGERPRLSAAS
+40 EANGDQAKLSAAS
-53 QDKFMQVDGEWF
+53 QDKFIQVDGLYF
-65 KDLNGNGSL
+65 KDLNSNGSL
-74 DVYEDWRADVADR
+74 DVYEDYRQPVEDR
-87 VSDLLS
+87 VADLLS
-93 QMTINEKAGT
+93 QMNLSEKAGT

-110 GKNGVVVSNLDTSE
+110 GKNGVVVSNLDTSS
-124 GISGSSGTGEV
+124 GITGSSGTGEV

-140 DSEIITSHEPVVEQG
+140 DSEIITSHEPVVTQSG
-155 GINYNPMAYQIQD
+155 VNYNPMAYQIQD
-168 LGVTTFIAAM
+168 LGVTTYIAAM

-185 LDLLNAIQKVGEES
+185 LDLLNAIQKLGEES

-268 DEVNYISDMSVIE
+268 DEVNYISKMSVTE

-328 ADTQWIMLNK
+328 AGTQWIMLNK
-338 GPGLTPGVQVYMDE
+338 GTGLTPGVQVYMDK
-352 VSMSYLRNELG
+352 VSMDYLRNELG
-363 FDGIACLDW
+363 YDGIACLDW

-386 VDGVDISTLDIEEIY
+386 VDGVDISELDIEEIY

-416 VFGGTDTTQ
+416 TFGGTDTTL
-425 YANIGFYRAFPD
+425 YANSGFYRAFPD

-445 GLVTQECVDE
+445 GLVTQECLDE
-455 HAARIL
+455 HVIRIL

-474 SDWGEALALIGNETY
+474 SDWEEALALIGNETY
-489 QAEQTIPMT
+489 QAEQTLPMT
-498 NEEIDAFRRPEI
+498 NEEIDALRRPEI
-510 IEMEQQLMV
+510 IEMESQLMV

-527 EDVLPLSEGVNLYVM
+527 ENVLPLTEGVKLYVM
-542 SNNSTIQEADTE
+542 SNNSNIQEADVA
-554 ALATRATIVESMD
+554 ALGAYGTVVETMD

-584 YLVEDAQAAGKP
+584 YLVEDAQAADKP

-609 AQGDPYFAQV
+609 AQGDPYLAQV
-619 DPCVAVLVQT
+619 DPCAAVLMQT

-654 MLFGDREPAGSTVF
+654 MLFGVKEPGGSTVF
-668 EIPLTTEDLE
+668 EIPLTAEDAAL
-678 VSWGDLQLDVGVDNA
+678 SWGDLQMDMGVDNA

-726 YSNPADI
+726 YSDPADI
-733 EISLLTVPETSIT
+733 ELSLLTVPEA
-746 TETENNGRVS
+746 VF
-756 TTVEV
+756 TVEV
-761 VPATQQAG
+761 DGKETTEVAAATQTAG

-774 NFVAKNNGGDGHVTV
+774 NFVAKNNGGDGHVTAQIMEGDTV
-789 EVMDGGE
+789 L
-796 VIAEK
+796 AEK
-801 FVAVDEGQFRVMTVE
+801 FVAVDGGQFRVITME
-816 LTLEAGEHTISIG
+816 ITLDAGEHTISLG
-829 DLSAVITVE
+829 DMSTTIVVE

>member
-1 MKRRISLVLA
+1 MKKLVSWLLAVTMLASLSALP
-11 FVMLFAMAA
+11 AMA
-20 PSLAEEASPILENAS
+20 EESVIKESVS

-40 EAEGERPRLSAAS
+40 EANGDQAKLSAAS
-53 QDKFMQVDGEWF
+53 QDKFIQVDGLYF
-65 KDLNGNGSL
+65 KDLNSNGSL
-74 DVYEDWRADVADR
+74 DVYEDYRQPVEDR
-87 VSDLLS
+87 VADLLS
-93 QMTINEKAGT
+93 QMNLSEKAGT

-110 GKNGVVVSNLDTSE
+110 GKNGVVVSNLDTSS
-124 GISGSSGTGEV
+124 GITGSSGTGEV

-140 DSEIITSHEPVVEQG
+140 DSEIITSHEPVVTQSG
-155 GINYNPMAYQIQD
+155 VNYNPMAYQIQD
-168 LGVTTFIAAM
+168 LGVTTYIAAM

-185 LDLLNAIQKVGEES
+185 LDLLNAIQKLGEES

-268 DEVNYISDMSVIE
+268 DEVNYISKMSVTE

-328 ADTQWIMLNK
+328 AGTQWIMLNK
-338 GPGLTPGVQVYMDE
+338 GTGLTPGVQVYMDK
-352 VSMSYLRNELG
+352 VSMDYLRNELG
-363 FDGIACLDW
+363 YDGIACLDW

-386 VDGVDISTLDIEEIY
+386 VDGVDISELDIEEIY

-416 VFGGTDTTQ
+416 TFGGTDTTL
-425 YANIGFYRAFPD
+425 YANSGFYRAFPD

-445 GLVTQECVDE
+445 GLVTQECLDE
-455 HAARIL
+455 HVIRIL

-474 SDWGEALALIGNETY
+474 SDWEEALALIGNETY
-489 QAEQTIPMT
+489 QAEQTLPMT
-498 NEEIDAFRRPEI
+498 NEEIDALRRPEI
-510 IEMEQQLMV
+510 IEMESQLMV

-527 EDVLPLSEGVNLYVM
+527 ENVLPLTEGVKLYVM
-542 SNNSTIQEADTE
+542 SNNSNIQEADVA
-554 ALATRATIVESMD
+554 ALGAYGTVVETMD

-584 YLVEDAQAAGKP
+584 YLVEDAQAADKP

-609 AQGDPYFAQV
+609 AQGDPYLAQV
-619 DPCVAVLVQT
+619 DPCAAVLVQT

-654 MLFGDREPAGSTVF
+654 MLFGVKEPGGSTVF
-668 EIPLTTEDLE
+668 EIPLTAEDAAL
-678 VSWGDLQLDVGVDNA
+678 SWGDLQMDMGVDNA

-726 YSNPADI
+726 YSDPADI
-733 EISLLTVPETSIT
+733 ELSLLTVPEA
-746 TETENNGRVS
+746 VL
-756 TTVEV
+756 TVEV
-761 VPATQQAG
+761 DGKETTEVAAATQTAG

-774 NFVAKNNGGDGHVTV
+774 NFVAKNNGGDGHVTAQIMEGDTV
-789 EVMDGGE
+789 L
-796 VIAEK
+796 AEK
-801 FVAVDEGQFRVMTVE
+801 FVAVDGGQFRVITME
-816 LTLEAGEHTISIG
+816 LTLDAGEHTISLG
-829 DLSAVITVE
+829 DMSTTIVVE

>member
-1 MKRRISLVLA
+1 MKKMVSWLLAVTMLASLSALP
-11 FVMLFAMAA
+11 AMA
-20 PSLAEEASPILENAS
+20 EESVIKESVS

-40 EAEGERPRLSAAS
+40 EANGDQAKLSAAS
-53 QDKFMQVDGEWF
+53 QDKFIQVDGLYF
-65 KDLNGNGSL
+65 KDLNSNGSL
-74 DVYEDWRADVADR
+74 DVYEDYRQPVEDR
-87 VSDLLS
+87 VADLLS
-93 QMTINEKAGT
+93 QMNLSEKAGT

-110 GKNGVVVSNLDTSE
+110 GKNGVVVSNLDTSS
-124 GISGSSGTGEV
+124 GITGSSGTGEV

-140 DSEIITSHEPVVEQG
+140 DSEIITSHEPVVTQSG
-155 GINYNPMAYQIQD
+155 VNYNPMAYQIQD
-168 LGVTTFIAAM
+168 LGVTTYIAAM

-185 LDLLNAIQKVGEES
+185 LDLLNAIQKLGEES

-268 DEVNYISDMSVIE
+268 DEVNYISKMSVTE

-328 ADTQWIMLNK
+328 AGTQWIMLNK
-338 GPGLTPGVQVYMDE
+338 GTGLTPGVQVYMDK
-352 VSMSYLRNELG
+352 VSMDYLRNELG
-363 FDGIACLDW
+363 YDGIACLDW

-386 VDGVDISTLDIEEIY
+386 VDGVDISELDIEEIY

-416 VFGGTDTTQ
+416 TFGGTDTTL
-425 YANIGFYRAFPD
+425 YANSGFYRAFPD

-445 GLVTQECVDE
+445 GLVTQECLDE
-455 HAARIL
+455 HVIRIL

-474 SDWGEALALIGNETY
+474 SDWEEALALIGNETY
-489 QAEQTIPMT
+489 QAEQTLPMT
-498 NEEIDAFRRPEI
+498 NEEIDALRRPEI
-510 IEMEQQLMV
+510 IEMESQLMV

-527 EDVLPLSEGVNLYVM
+527 ENVLPLTEGVKLYVM
-542 SNNSTIQEADTE
+542 SNNSNIQEADVA
-554 ALATRATIVESMD
+554 ALGAYGTVVETMD

-584 YLVEDAQAAGKP
+584 YLVEDAQAADKP

-609 AQGDPYFAQV
+609 AQGDPYLAQV
-619 DPCVAVLVQT
+619 DPCAAVLVQT

-654 MLFGDREPAGSTVF
+654 MLFGVKEPGGSTVF
-668 EIPLTTEDLE
+668 EIPLTAEDAAL
-678 VSWGDLQLDVGVDNA
+678 SWGDLQMDMGVDNA

-726 YSNPADI
+726 YSDPADI
-733 EISLLTVPETSIT
+733 ELSLLTVPEA
-746 TETENNGRVS
+746 VL
-756 TTVEV
+756 TVEV
-761 VPATQQAG
+761 DGKETTEVATATQTAG

-774 NFVAKNNGGDGHVTV
+774 NFVAKNNGGDGHVTAQIMEGDTV
-789 EVMDGGE
+789 L
-796 VIAEK
+796 AEK
-801 FVAVDEGQFRVMTVE
+801 FVAVDGGQFRVITME
-816 LTLEAGEHTISIG
+816 ITLDAGEHTISLG
-829 DLSAVITVE
+829 DMSTTIVVE